1 MIKIVIMSTKFK
13 PLLLLLIVFLL
24 IPACSDGETSSPN
37 LVEISSEDDDEEE
50 SEDEEFENNEEEA
63 EDEEREF
70 EYIAPVLPV
79 LPDPPIS
86 SSEWNQVNG
95 PFGGTITSI
104 FKSPD
109 GYWVTTT
116 DNSGLSDS
124 NLYLVDNKEFTWE
137 LKKTISGNMGGV
149 VVDASN
155 SNQIAFY
162 TEATSNSDSGVF
174 ISKDGGETWDETE
187 VGGGQ
192 YSAIAIGS
200 QNTSTLYVAGR
211 YFPNGEDCEDEEGE
225 DDCTPEKNSAIFISN
240 DFGTSWIKSSSIPKG
255 VFQEI
260 ELEEGQEL
268 EEEDIDKVR
277 VLYVSPSDDDLI
289 FVGTSNLL
297 VKSGDRGSS
306 WKTLSNTFH
315 RSDIKGLAIHP
326 NNPNIIYVRIGL
338 YTFSDCSDV
347 DNDDPDYE
355 ESVSKYCPGIYKST
369 DGGESWKLLDEVTGD
384 PSEGGVYIN
393 EYNDSEIYSVFGR
406 ETFVSKDAGMS
417 SDVFLDTKEH
427 PIIPDVGVEII
438 TFGESEA
445 EVFMAGLQGVYRTY
459 DNGRTW
465 IETNTGFV
473 GSEVVDIVTA
483 LDGTMYATTYNLGI
497 FKSIDGGKNWGF
509 ASFGI
514 KNWYGMQL
522 ATHPENPDT
531 IFTTTNGGV
540 YKSTN
545 AGESWKLIGGSDL
558 CDDED
563 VGGNCHYHGII
574 VEKEA
579 PFKVLVGSGG
589 DQYAKEGVGL
599 TGSENSG
606 DTWKASDNG
615 FVRDVHV
622 SKLIIDPNNN
632 NIFYA
637 TTQGATEYT
646 DKVGDGAGVFKS
658 TDRGNNWTQINNGLD
673 SLETNVLIVDPND
686 SETLYLGTDDDG
698 VYKSINGGDSW
709 KKLNVSSLSKSFGV
723 GDIVVDP
730 QNSDNIYIGT
740 VDYFRLS
747 ENRGVL
753 GDFGI
758 YKSTD
763 GGTTWEEFNSGL
775 KHLGVFSLEISE
787 ENRILY
793 AGTRA
798 GGVYW
803 ISLDD

>member
-1 MIKIVIMSTKFK
+1 MIKISNK
-13 PLLLLLIVFLL
+13 LIVLLMLFL
-24 IPACSDGETSSPN
+24 IISACSSNDSSSPT
-37 LVEISSEDDDEEE
+37 LVEVSSDEESVDYEEGNDDKEEDNDEEE
-50 SEDEEFENNEEEA
+50 NDNEITEFIPPE
-63 EDEEREF
+63 
-70 EYIAPVLPV
+70 LPD
-79 LPDPPIS
+79 LPDPALS
-86 SSEWNQVNG
+86 SSKWNQVNG

-104 FKSPD
+104 FKSSD

-124 NLYLVDNKEFTWE
+124 NLYLVDSKKFIWE

-192 YSAIAIGS
+192 YSAIAIGT

-240 DFGTSWIKSSSIPKG
+240 DFGASWTKSSSIPKG
-255 VFQEI
+255 VFKEI

-268 EEEDIDKVR
+268 EKEDIDKIT
-277 VLYVSPSDDDLI
+277 VLYVSPSDDNHL

-297 VKSGDRGSS
+297 LKSNDRGLS
-306 WKTLSNTFH
+306 WESLSDTFH

-369 DGGESWKLLDEVTGD
+369 DGGKKWKLLEEVTGD

-393 EYNDSEIYSVFGR
+393 EYDDSEIYSVFGR

-417 SDVFLDTKEH
+417 SDIFLDTKEH

-459 DNGRTW
+459 DNGKTW

-473 GSEVVDIVTA
+473 GSEVVDLATA

-497 FKSIDGGKNWGF
+497 FKSIDGGKNWVF

-545 AGESWKLIGGSDL
+545 AGGSWKLIGGSEL

-563 VGGNCHYHGII
+563 VGGGNCHYHGII
-574 VEKEA
+574 IEKEA

-599 TGSENSG
+599 TGSEDSGESWRNS
-606 DTWKASDNG
+606 DDG

-632 NIFYA
+632 NVFYA
-637 TTQGATEYT
+637 TTQGETEYT

-658 TDRGNNWTQINNGLD
+658 TDRGNNWSQINNGLN
-673 SLETNVLIVDPND
+673 SLETNVLVVDPND
-686 SETLYLGTDDDG
+686 SEILYLGTDDDG
-698 VYKSINGGDSW
+698 VYKSTDGGETW
-709 KKLNVSSLSKSFGV
+709 KKLNVSSVPKSFGV
-723 GDIVVDP
+723 GDIIVDP
-730 QNSDNIYIGT
+730 QNSNNIYIGT

-747 ENRGVL
+747 ESRGVL

-775 KHLGVFSLEISE
+775 KHLGVFSLELSE

-803 ISLDD
+803 ISLDG

>member
-1 MIKIVIMSTKFK
+1 MIENSKKLIVFILF
-13 PLLLLLIVFLL
+13 LLIVS
-24 IPACSDGETSSPN
+24 ACSSDDSSGPT
-37 LVEISSEDDDEEE
+37 LVEISSDEDVDYEEEDIDEEE
-50 SEDEEFENNEEEA
+50 DGNEEEN
-63 EDEEREF
+63 DDMDITEF
-70 EYIAPVLPV
+70 IPPELPD
-79 LPDPPIS
+79 LPDPVLS
-86 SSEWNQVNG
+86 SSKWNQVNG

-104 FKSPD
+104 FKSSD

-124 NLYLVDNKEFTWE
+124 NLYLVNSKTFTWE

-149 VVDASN
+149 VVNASN

-174 ISKDGGETWDETE
+174 VSKDGGKTWDETE
-187 VGGGQ
+187 IDGSQ

-255 VFQEI
+255 VFKEI

-268 EEEDIDKVR
+268 EEEDIDKVT
-277 VLYVSPSDDDLI
+277 VLYVSPSDDDQI

-297 VKSGDRGSS
+297 LKSNDRGSS
-306 WKTLSNTFH
+306 WESLSETFH

-326 NNPNIIYVRIGL
+326 NNPNIIYARIGL

-347 DNDDPDYE
+347 DNDDADYE

-369 DGGESWKLLDEVTGD
+369 DGGESWKLLEEVTGD

-406 ETFVSKDAGMS
+406 ETFVSKDGGIS

-438 TFGESEA
+438 TFGESES

-459 DNGRTW
+459 DNGKTW
-465 IETNTGFV
+465 IESNTGFV
-473 GSEVVDIVTA
+473 GSEVVDLVSS

-497 FKSIDGGKNWGF
+497 FKSTDGGKNWVF

-522 ATHPENPDT
+522 ATHPEDADT
-531 IFTTTNGGV
+531 LFTTTNGGV

-545 AGESWKLIGGSDL
+545 AGESWELVGGSDL

-563 VGGNCHYHGII
+563 AGGNCHYHGIV
-574 VEKEA
+574 VEREA

-599 TGSENSG
+599 TGSENNGES
-606 DTWKASDNG
+606 WRNSDDG

-622 SKLIIDPNNN
+622 SKLVIDPNNN
-632 NIFYA
+632 NVFYA
-637 TTQGATEYT
+637 TTQGETEYT

-658 TDRGNNWTQINNGLD
+658 TDRGNNWTQINNGLN
-673 SLETNVLIVDPND
+673 SLETNVLAVDPND
-686 SETLYLGTDDDG
+686 SDILYLGTDDDG
-698 VYKSINGGDSW
+698 IYKSINGGENW
-709 KKLNVSSLSKSFGV
+709 KKLIPTASFGV
-723 GDIVVDP
+723 GDIIVDP
-730 QNSDNIYIGT
+730 QNSDNVYMGT

-747 ENRGVL
+747 ESRGVL
-753 GDFGI
+753 GDFGV

-775 KHLGVFSLEISE
+775 NHLGVFSLELSE

-803 ISLDD
+803 INLDD

>member
-1 MIKIVIMSTKFK
+1 MIKNSNKLI
-13 PLLLLLIVFLL
+13 LLILFFL
-24 IPACSDGETSSPN
+24 IVSACSSNDSSGPE
-37 LVEISSEDDDEEE
+37 LIEISSDEEG
-50 SEDEEFENNEEEA
+50 EEENDNEEGEEENDNEEGEEENDNEEA
-63 EDEEREF
+63 LNFIPPE
-70 EYIAPVLPV
+70 LPD
-79 LPDPPIS
+79 LPDPALS
-86 SSEWNQVNG
+86 SSRWNQVNG

-104 FKSPD
+104 FKSSD

-149 VVDASN
+149 VVDVSN

-192 YSAIAIGS
+192 YSAIAIGT

-211 YFPNGEDCEDEEGE
+211 IFPNGEDCEDEEGE

-255 VFQEI
+255 IFEEI
-260 ELEEGQEL
+260 ELEEGREL
-268 EEEDIDKVR
+268 EEEDIDKVT
-277 VLYVSPSDDDLI
+277 VLYVSPSDDDHI

-297 VKSGDRGSS
+297 LKSTDRGETWRS
-306 WKTLSNTFH
+306 LSDTFH

-326 NNPNIIYVRIGL
+326 NNPDIIYARIGI

-355 ESVSKYCPGIYKST
+355 ESVSKYCPGVYKST
-369 DGGESWKLLDEVTGD
+369 DGGENWKLLEEATGD

-393 EYNDSEIYSVFGR
+393 EYNDSEIYSVFSR
-406 ETFVSKDAGMS
+406 ETFVSKDAGLS
-417 SDVFLDTKEH
+417 SDEFLNTKEH

-438 TFGESEA
+438 TFGESES

-459 DNGRTW
+459 DNGQTW

-514 KNWYGMQL
+514 KSWYGMQL
-522 ATHPENPDT
+522 ATHPEDADT
-531 IFTTTNGGV
+531 VFTTTSGGV

-545 AGESWKLIGGSDL
+545 AGESWRVIGGSDL
-558 CDDED
+558 CDDEEA
-563 VGGNCHYHGII
+563 GGNCHYHGII
-574 VEKEA
+574 IEKEA

-589 DQYAKEGVGL
+589 DQYSKEDVGL
-599 TGSENSG
+599 TGSEDNGES
-606 DTWKASDNG
+606 WRKSDDG

-632 NIFYA
+632 NVFYA

-658 TDRGNNWTQINNGLD
+658 NDRGNSWTQINNGLD
-673 SLETNVLIVDPND
+673 SLETNILTVDPND

-698 VYKSINGGDSW
+698 VYKSTDGGESW
-709 KKLNVSSLSKSFGV
+709 KKLNVSSIPKSFGV
-723 GDIVVDP
+723 GDIIVDP
-730 QNSDNIYIGT
+730 QNSNNIYIGT

-747 ENRGVL
+747 ESRGVL
-753 GDFGI
+753 GDFGV

-763 GGTTWEEFNSGL
+763 GGATWEEFNVGL
-775 KHLGVFSLEISE
+775 NHLGVFSLELSE

-803 ISLDD
+803 ISLDN

>member
-1 MIKIVIMSTKFK
+1 MIENSKK
-13 PLLLLLIVFLL
+13 LIVFILFLL
-24 IPACSDGETSSPN
+24 ILSGCSSDDSSGPT
-37 LVEISSEDDDEEE
+37 LVEISSDEEDVDYEEEDGDEEE
-50 SEDEEFENNEEEA
+50 DSNEEEN
-63 EDEEREF
+63 DDMDITEF
-70 EYIAPVLPV
+70 IPPELPD
-79 LPDPPIS
+79 LPDPVLS
-86 SSEWNQVNG
+86 SSKWNQVNG

-104 FKSPD
+104 FKSSD

-124 NLYLVDNKEFTWE
+124 NLYLVDSKTFVWE

-149 VVDASN
+149 VVNASN

-174 ISKDGGETWDETE
+174 VSKDGGKTWDEAKID
-187 VGGGQ
+187 GSQ
-192 YSAIAIGS
+192 YSAITIGS

-211 YFPNGEDCEDEEGE
+211 HFPNGEDCEDEEDE

-255 VFQEI
+255 VFKEI

-268 EEEDIDKVR
+268 EEEDIDKVT
-277 VLYVSPSDDDLI
+277 VLYVSPSDDDQI

-297 VKSGDRGSS
+297 LKSNDRGSS
-306 WKTLSNTFH
+306 WESLSDTFH

-326 NNPNIIYVRIGL
+326 NNPNIIYARIGL

-347 DNDDPDYE
+347 DNDDADYE

-369 DGGESWKLLDEVTGD
+369 DGGESWKLLEEVTGD

-406 ETFVSKDAGMS
+406 ETFVSKDGGIS

-438 TFGESEA
+438 TFGESES

-459 DNGRTW
+459 DNGKTW
-465 IETNTGFV
+465 IESNTGFV
-473 GSEVVDIVTA
+473 GSEVVDLVTS

-497 FKSIDGGKNWGF
+497 FKSTDGGKNWVF

-522 ATHPENPDT
+522 ATHPEDADT
-531 IFTTTNGGV
+531 LFTTTNGGV

-545 AGESWKLIGGSDL
+545 AGKSWELIGGSDL

-563 VGGNCHYHGII
+563 AGGNCHYHGIV

-599 TGSENSG
+599 TGSEDNGESWRNS
-606 DTWKASDNG
+606 DDG

-622 SKLIIDPNNN
+622 SKLVIDPNNN
-632 NIFYA
+632 NVFYA
-637 TTQGATEYT
+637 TTQGETEYT

-658 TDRGNNWTQINNGLD
+658 TDRGNNWTQINNGLN
-673 SLETNVLIVDPND
+673 SLETNVLAVDPND
-686 SETLYLGTDDDG
+686 SDVLYLGTDDDG
-698 VYKSINGGDSW
+698 IYKSINGGENW
-709 KKLNVSSLSKSFGV
+709 EKLIPTASFGV
-723 GDIVVDP
+723 GDIIVDP
-730 QNSDNIYIGT
+730 QNSNNVYMGT

-747 ENRGVL
+747 ESRGVL
-753 GDFGI
+753 GDFGV

-775 KHLGVFSLEISE
+775 NHLGVFSLELSE

-803 ISLDD
+803 INLDG

>member
-1 MIKIVIMSTKFK
+1 MIENSKK
-13 PLLLLLIVFLL
+13 LIVFILFLL
-24 IPACSDGETSSPN
+24 ILSGCSSDDSSGPT
-37 LVEISSEDDDEEE
+37 LVEISSDEEDVDYEEEDGDEEE
-50 SEDEEFENNEEEA
+50 DSDEEEN
-63 EDEEREF
+63 DDMDITEF
-70 EYIAPVLPV
+70 IPPELPD
-79 LPDPPIS
+79 LPDPVLS
-86 SSEWNQVNG
+86 SSKWNQVNG

-104 FKSPD
+104 FKSSD

-124 NLYLVDNKEFTWE
+124 NLYLVDSKTFVWE

-149 VVDASN
+149 VVNASN

-174 ISKDGGETWDETE
+174 VSKDGGKTWDEAKID
-187 VGGGQ
+187 GSQ
-192 YSAIAIGS
+192 YSAITIGS

-211 YFPNGEDCEDEEGE
+211 HFPNGEDCEDEEDE

-240 DFGTSWIKSSSIPKG
+240 DFGTSWIKSSPIPKG
-255 VFQEI
+255 VFKEI

-268 EEEDIDKVR
+268 EEEDIDKVT
-277 VLYVSPSDDDLI
+277 VLYVSPSDDDQI

-297 VKSGDRGSS
+297 LKSNDRGSS
-306 WKTLSNTFH
+306 WESLSDTFH

-326 NNPNIIYVRIGL
+326 NNPNIIYARIGL

-347 DNDDPDYE
+347 DNDDADYE

-369 DGGESWKLLDEVTGD
+369 DGGESWKLLEEVTGD

-406 ETFVSKDAGMS
+406 ETFVSKDGGIS

-438 TFGESEA
+438 TFGESES

-459 DNGRTW
+459 DNGKTW
-465 IETNTGFV
+465 IESNTGFV
-473 GSEVVDIVTA
+473 GSEVVDLVTS

-497 FKSIDGGKNWGF
+497 FKSTDGGKNWVF

-522 ATHPENPDT
+522 ATHPEDADT
-531 IFTTTNGGV
+531 LFTTTNGGV

-545 AGESWKLIGGSDL
+545 AGKSWELIGGSDL

-563 VGGNCHYHGII
+563 AGGNCHYHGIV

-599 TGSENSG
+599 TGSEDNGESWRNS
-606 DTWKASDNG
+606 DDG

-622 SKLIIDPNNN
+622 SKLVIDPNNN
-632 NIFYA
+632 NVFYA
-637 TTQGATEYT
+637 TTQGETEYT

-658 TDRGNNWTQINNGLD
+658 TDRGNNWTQINNGLN
-673 SLETNVLIVDPND
+673 SLETNVLAVDPND
-686 SETLYLGTDDDG
+686 SDVLYLGTDDDG
-698 VYKSINGGDSW
+698 IYKSINGGENW
-709 KKLNVSSLSKSFGV
+709 KKLIPTASFGV
-723 GDIVVDP
+723 GDIIVDP
-730 QNSDNIYIGT
+730 QNSNNVYMGT

-747 ENRGVL
+747 ESRGVL
-753 GDFGI
+753 GDFGV

-775 KHLGVFSLEISE
+775 NHLGVFSLELSE

-803 ISLDD
+803 INLDG

>member
-1 MIKIVIMSTKFK
+1 MIENSKK
-13 PLLLLLIVFLL
+13 LIVFILFLL
-24 IPACSDGETSSPN
+24 ILSGCSNDDSSGPT
-37 LVEISSEDDDEEE
+37 LVEISSDEEDVDYEEEDVDYEEEDSDEEE
-50 SEDEEFENNEEEA
+50 NDDMDITEFIPPE
-63 EDEEREF
+63 
-70 EYIAPVLPV
+70 LPD
-79 LPDPPIS
+79 LPDPVLS
-86 SSEWNQVNG
+86 SSKWNQVNG

-104 FKSPD
+104 FKSSD

-124 NLYLVDNKEFTWE
+124 NLYLVDSKTFVWE

-149 VVDASN
+149 VVNASN

-174 ISKDGGETWDETE
+174 VSEDGGKTWDEAKID
-187 VGGGQ
+187 GSQ
-192 YSAIAIGS
+192 YSAITIGS

-211 YFPNGEDCEDEEGE
+211 HFPYGEDCEDEEDE

-255 VFQEI
+255 VFKEI

-268 EEEDIDKVR
+268 EEEDIDKVT
-277 VLYVSPSDDDLI
+277 VLYVSPSDDDQI

-297 VKSGDRGSS
+297 LKSNDRGSS
-306 WKTLSNTFH
+306 WESLSDTFH

-326 NNPNIIYVRIGL
+326 NNPNIIYARIGL

-347 DNDDPDYE
+347 DNDDADYE

-369 DGGESWKLLDEVTGD
+369 DGGESWKLLEEVTGD

-406 ETFVSKDAGMS
+406 ETFVSKDGGIS

-438 TFGESEA
+438 TFGESES

-459 DNGRTW
+459 DNGKTW
-465 IETNTGFV
+465 IESNTGFV
-473 GSEVVDIVTA
+473 GSEVVDLVTS

-497 FKSIDGGKNWGF
+497 FKSTDGGKNWVF

-522 ATHPENPDT
+522 ATHPEDADT
-531 IFTTTNGGV
+531 LFTTTNGGV

-545 AGESWKLIGGSDL
+545 AGKSWELIGGSDL

-563 VGGNCHYHGII
+563 AGGNCHYHGIV

-599 TGSENSG
+599 TGSEDNGESWRNS
-606 DTWKASDNG
+606 DDG

-622 SKLIIDPNNN
+622 SKLVIDPNNN
-632 NIFYA
+632 NVFYA
-637 TTQGATEYT
+637 TTQGETEYT

-658 TDRGNNWTQINNGLD
+658 TDRGNNWTQINNGLN
-673 SLETNVLIVDPND
+673 SLETNVLAVDPND
-686 SETLYLGTDDDG
+686 SDVLYLGTDDDG
-698 VYKSINGGDSW
+698 IYKSINGGENW
-709 KKLNVSSLSKSFGV
+709 KKLIPTASFGV
-723 GDIVVDP
+723 GDIIVDP
-730 QNSDNIYIGT
+730 QNSNNVYMGT

-747 ENRGVL
+747 ESRGVL
-753 GDFGI
+753 GDFGV

-775 KHLGVFSLEISE
+775 NHLGIFSLELSA

-803 ISLDD
+803 INLDG

>member
-1 MIKIVIMSTKFK
+1 MIENSKK
-13 PLLLLLIVFLL
+13 LIVFILFLL
-24 IPACSDGETSSPN
+24 ILSGCSSDDSSGPT
-37 LVEISSEDDDEEE
+37 LVEISSDEEDVDYEEEDGDEEE
-50 SEDEEFENNEEEA
+50 DSDEEEN
-63 EDEEREF
+63 DDMDITEF
-70 EYIAPVLPV
+70 IPPELPD
-79 LPDPPIS
+79 LPDPPLS
-86 SSEWNQVNG
+86 STKWNQVNG

-104 FKSPD
+104 FKSSD

-124 NLYLVDNKEFTWE
+124 NLYLVDSKTFVWE

-149 VVDASN
+149 VVNASN

-174 ISKDGGETWDETE
+174 VSKDGGKTWDEAKID
-187 VGGGQ
+187 GSQ
-192 YSAIAIGS
+192 YSAITIGS

-211 YFPNGEDCEDEEGE
+211 HFPNGEDCENEEDE

-255 VFQEI
+255 VFKEI

-268 EEEDIDKVR
+268 EEEDIDKVT
-277 VLYVSPSDDDLI
+277 VLYVSPSDDDQI

-297 VKSGDRGSS
+297 LKSNDRGSS
-306 WKTLSNTFH
+306 WESLSDTFH

-326 NNPNIIYVRIGL
+326 NNPNIIYARIGL

-369 DGGESWKLLDEVTGD
+369 DGGESWKLLEEVTGD

-406 ETFVSKDAGMS
+406 ETFVSKDGGIS

-438 TFGESEA
+438 TFGESES

-459 DNGRTW
+459 DNGKTW

-473 GSEVVDIVTA
+473 GSEVVDLATA

-497 FKSIDGGKNWGF
+497 FKSTDGGKNWVF

-522 ATHPENPDT
+522 ATHPEDADT
-531 IFTTTNGGV
+531 LFTTTNGGV

-545 AGESWKLIGGSDL
+545 AGKSWELIGGSDL

-563 VGGNCHYHGII
+563 AGGNCHYHGIV

-599 TGSENSG
+599 TGSEDNGESWRNS
-606 DTWKASDNG
+606 DDG

-622 SKLIIDPNNN
+622 SKLIIDPNNSN
-632 NIFYA
+632 VFYA
-637 TTQGATEYT
+637 TTQGETEYT

-658 TDRGNNWTQINNGLD
+658 TDRGNNWTRINNGLN
-673 SLETNVLIVDPND
+673 SLETNVLAVDPND
-686 SETLYLGTDDDG
+686 SDVLYLGTDDDG
-698 VYKSINGGDSW
+698 IYKSINGGENW
-709 KKLNVSSLSKSFGV
+709 KKLIPTASFGV
-723 GDIVVDP
+723 GDIIVDP
-730 QNSDNIYIGT
+730 QNSNNVYMGT

-747 ENRGVL
+747 ESRGVL
-753 GDFGI
+753 GDFGV

-775 KHLGVFSLEISE
+775 NHLGVFSLELSE

-803 ISLDD
+803 INLDG

>member
-1 MIKIVIMSTKFK
+1 MIENSKKLIVFILF
-13 PLLLLLIVFLL
+13 LLIVS
-24 IPACSDGETSSPN
+24 ACSSDDSSGPT
-37 LVEISSEDDDEEE
+37 LVEISSDEEDVDYEEEDSDEEE
-50 SEDEEFENNEEEA
+50 DNDEEEN
-63 EDEEREF
+63 DDIDITEF
-70 EYIAPVLPV
+70 IPPELPD
-79 LPDPPIS
+79 LPDPVLS
-86 SSEWNQVNG
+86 STKWNQVNG

-104 FKSPD
+104 FKSSD

-124 NLYLVDNKEFTWE
+124 NLYLVDSKTFVWE

-149 VVDASN
+149 VVNASN

-174 ISKDGGETWDETE
+174 VSKDGGKTWDEAKID
-187 VGGGQ
+187 GSQ

-211 YFPNGEDCEDEEGE
+211 HFPYGEDCEDEEDE

-255 VFQEI
+255 VFKEI

-268 EEEDIDKVR
+268 EEEDIDKVT
-277 VLYVSPSDDDLI
+277 VLYVSPSDDDQI

-297 VKSGDRGSS
+297 LKSNDRGSS
-306 WKTLSNTFH
+306 WESLSDTFH

-326 NNPNIIYVRIGL
+326 NNPNIIYARIGL

-347 DNDDPDYE
+347 DNDDADYE

-369 DGGESWKLLDEVTGD
+369 DGGESWKLLEEVTGD

-406 ETFVSKDAGMS
+406 ETFVSKDGGIS

-438 TFGESEA
+438 TFGESES

-459 DNGRTW
+459 DNGKTW
-465 IETNTGFV
+465 IESNTGFV
-473 GSEVVDIVTA
+473 GSEVVDLVTS

-497 FKSIDGGKNWGF
+497 FKSTDGGKNWVF

-522 ATHPENPDT
+522 ATHPEDADT
-531 IFTTTNGGV
+531 LFTTTNGGV

-545 AGESWKLIGGSDL
+545 AAESWELIGGSDL

-563 VGGNCHYHGII
+563 AGGNCHYHGIV

-599 TGSENSG
+599 TGSEDNGESWRNS
-606 DTWKASDNG
+606 DDG

-622 SKLIIDPNNN
+622 SKLVIDPNNN
-632 NIFYA
+632 NVFYA
-637 TTQGATEYT
+637 TTQGETEYT

-658 TDRGNNWTQINNGLD
+658 TDRGNNWTQINNGLN
-673 SLETNVLIVDPND
+673 SLETNVLAVDPND
-686 SETLYLGTDDDG
+686 SDVLYLGTDDDG
-698 VYKSINGGDSW
+698 IYKSINGGENW
-709 KKLNVSSLSKSFGV
+709 KKLIPTASFGV
-723 GDIVVDP
+723 GDIIVDP
-730 QNSDNIYIGT
+730 QNSNNVYMGT

-747 ENRGVL
+747 ESRGVL
-753 GDFGI
+753 GDFGV

-775 KHLGVFSLEISE
+775 NHLGVFSLELSE

-803 ISLDD
+803 INLDG

>member
-1 MIKIVIMSTKFK
+1 MIENSKK
-13 PLLLLLIVFLL
+13 LIVFILFLL
-24 IPACSDGETSSPN
+24 TISACSGDDSSGPS
-37 LVEISSEDDDEEE
+37 LVEISSDTEDVDYEEEDGDDQEDSDEEE
-50 SEDEEFENNEEEA
+50 NNDIDITEFIPPE
-63 EDEEREF
+63 
-70 EYIAPVLPV
+70 LPD
-79 LPDPPIS
+79 LPDPVLS
-86 SSEWNQVNG
+86 SSKWNQVNG

-104 FKSPD
+104 FKSSD

-124 NLYLVDNKEFTWE
+124 NLYLVNSKTFIWE

-149 VVDASN
+149 VVNASN

-174 ISKDGGETWDETE
+174 VSKDGGKTWDEAKID
-187 VGGGQ
+187 GSQ
-192 YSAIAIGS
+192 YSAITIGS

-211 YFPNGEDCEDEEGE
+211 HFPNGEDCEDEEDE

-255 VFQEI
+255 VFKEI

-268 EEEDIDKVR
+268 EEEDIDKVT
-277 VLYVSPSDDDLI
+277 VLYVSPSDDDQI

-297 VKSGDRGSS
+297 LKSNDRGSS
-306 WKTLSNTFH
+306 WESLSDTFH

-326 NNPNIIYVRIGL
+326 NNPNIIYARIGL

-347 DNDDPDYE
+347 DNDDADYE

-369 DGGESWKLLDEVTGD
+369 DGGESWKLLEEVTGD

-406 ETFVSKDAGMS
+406 ETFVSKDGGIS

-438 TFGESEA
+438 TFGESES

-459 DNGRTW
+459 DNGKTW
-465 IETNTGFV
+465 IESNTGFV
-473 GSEVVDIVTA
+473 GSEVVDLVTS

-497 FKSIDGGKNWGF
+497 FKSTDGGKNWVF

-522 ATHPENPDT
+522 ATHPEDADT
-531 IFTTTNGGV
+531 LFTTTNGGV

-545 AGESWKLIGGSDL
+545 AGKSWELIGGSDL

-563 VGGNCHYHGII
+563 AGGNCHYHGIV

-599 TGSENSG
+599 TGSE
-606 DTWKASDNG
+606 DNG
-615 FVRDVHV
+615 ESWRNSDDGFIRDVHV
-622 SKLIIDPNNN
+622 SKLVIDPNNN
-632 NIFYA
+632 NVFYA
-637 TTQGATEYT
+637 TTQGETEYT

-658 TDRGNNWTQINNGLD
+658 TDRGNNWTQINNGLN
-673 SLETNVLIVDPND
+673 SLETNVLAVDPND
-686 SETLYLGTDDDG
+686 SDVLYLGTDDDG
-698 VYKSINGGDSW
+698 IYKSINGGENW
-709 KKLNVSSLSKSFGV
+709 KKLIPTASFGV
-723 GDIVVDP
+723 GDIIVDP
-730 QNSDNIYIGT
+730 QDSNNVYMGT

-747 ENRGVL
+747 ESRGVL
-753 GDFGI
+753 GDFGV

-775 KHLGVFSLEISE
+775 NHLGVFSLELSE

-803 ISLDD
+803 INLDG

>member
-1 MIKIVIMSTKFK
+1 MIENSKK
-13 PLLLLLIVFLL
+13 LIVFILFLL
-24 IPACSDGETSSPN
+24 TISACSGDDSSGPS
-37 LVEISSEDDDEEE
+37 LVEISSDTEDVDYEEEDGDDQEDSDEEE
-50 SEDEEFENNEEEA
+50 NNDIDITEFIPPE
-63 EDEEREF
+63 
-70 EYIAPVLPV
+70 LPD
-79 LPDPPIS
+79 LPDPVLS
-86 SSEWNQVNG
+86 SSKWNQVNG

-104 FKSPD
+104 FKSSD

-124 NLYLVDNKEFTWE
+124 NLYLVDSKTFVWE

-149 VVDASN
+149 VVNASN

-174 ISKDGGETWDETE
+174 VSKDGGKTWDEAKID
-187 VGGGQ
+187 GSQ
-192 YSAIAIGS
+192 YSAITIGS

-211 YFPNGEDCEDEEGE
+211 HFPNGEDCEDEEDE

-255 VFQEI
+255 VFKEI

-268 EEEDIDKVR
+268 EEEDIDKVT
-277 VLYVSPSDDDLI
+277 VLYVSPSDDDQI

-297 VKSGDRGSS
+297 LKSNDRGSS
-306 WKTLSNTFH
+306 WESLSDTFH

-326 NNPNIIYVRIGL
+326 NNPNIIYARIGL

-347 DNDDPDYE
+347 DNDDADYE

-369 DGGESWKLLDEVTGD
+369 DGGESWKLLEEVTGD

-406 ETFVSKDAGMS
+406 ETFVSKDGGIS

-438 TFGESEA
+438 TFGESES
-445 EVFMAGLQGVYRTY
+445 EVFMAGLQGIYRTY
-459 DNGRTW
+459 DNGKTW
-465 IETNTGFV
+465 IESNTGFV
-473 GSEVVDIVTA
+473 GSEVVDLVTS

-497 FKSIDGGKNWGF
+497 FKSTDGGKNWVF

-522 ATHPENPDT
+522 ATHPEDADT
-531 IFTTTNGGV
+531 LFTTTNGGV

-545 AGESWKLIGGSDL
+545 AAESWELIGGSDL

-563 VGGNCHYHGII
+563 AGGNCHYHGIV

-599 TGSENSG
+599 TGSEDNGESWRNS
-606 DTWKASDNG
+606 DDG

-622 SKLIIDPNNN
+622 SKLVIDPNNN
-632 NIFYA
+632 NVFYA
-637 TTQGATEYT
+637 TTQGETEYT

-658 TDRGNNWTQINNGLD
+658 TDRGNNWTRINNGLN
-673 SLETNVLIVDPND
+673 SLETNVLAVDPND
-686 SETLYLGTDDDG
+686 SDVLYLGTDDDG
-698 VYKSINGGDSW
+698 IYKSINGGENW
-709 KKLNVSSLSKSFGV
+709 KKLIPTASFGV
-723 GDIVVDP
+723 GDIIVDP
-730 QNSDNIYIGT
+730 QNSNNVYMGT

-747 ENRGVL
+747 ESRGVL
-753 GDFGI
+753 GDFGV

-775 KHLGVFSLEISE
+775 NHLGVFSLELSE

-803 ISLDD
+803 INLDG

>member
-1 MIKIVIMSTKFK
+1 MIENSKK
-13 PLLLLLIVFLL
+13 LIVFILFLL
-24 IPACSDGETSSPN
+24 ILSACSSDDSSGPT
-37 LVEISSEDDDEEE
+37 LVEISSDEEDVDYEEEDGNEEEDSDEEE
-50 SEDEEFENNEEEA
+50 NDDMDITEFIPPE
-63 EDEEREF
+63 
-70 EYIAPVLPV
+70 LPD
-79 LPDPPIS
+79 LPDPVLS
-86 SSEWNQVNG
+86 SSKWNQVNG

-104 FKSPD
+104 FKSSD

-124 NLYLVDNKEFTWE
+124 NLYLVDSKTFVWE

-149 VVDASN
+149 VVNASN

-174 ISKDGGETWDETE
+174 VSKDGGKTWDEAKID
-187 VGGGQ
+187 GSQ
-192 YSAIAIGS
+192 YSAITIGS

-211 YFPNGEDCEDEEGE
+211 HFPNGEDCEDEEDE

-255 VFQEI
+255 VFKEI

-268 EEEDIDKVR
+268 EEEDIDKVT
-277 VLYVSPSDDDLI
+277 VLYVSPSDDDQI

-297 VKSGDRGSS
+297 LKSNDRGSS
-306 WKTLSNTFH
+306 WESLSDTFH

-326 NNPNIIYVRIGL
+326 NNPNIIYARIGL

-347 DNDDPDYE
+347 DNDDADYE

-369 DGGESWKLLDEVTGD
+369 DGGESWKLLEEVTGD

-406 ETFVSKDAGMS
+406 ETFVSKDGGIS
-417 SDVFLDTKEH
+417 SDVFLDTKKH

-438 TFGESEA
+438 TFGESES

-459 DNGRTW
+459 DNGKTW
-465 IETNTGFV
+465 IESNTGFV
-473 GSEVVDIVTA
+473 GSEVVDLVTS

-497 FKSIDGGKNWGF
+497 FKSTDGGKNWVF

-522 ATHPENPDT
+522 ATHPEDADT
-531 IFTTTNGGV
+531 LFTTTNGGV

-545 AGESWKLIGGSDL
+545 AGESWELIGGSDL

-563 VGGNCHYHGII
+563 AGGNCHYHGIV

-599 TGSENSG
+599 TGSEDNGESWRNS
-606 DTWKASDNG
+606 DDG

-622 SKLIIDPNNN
+622 SKLVIDPNNN
-632 NIFYA
+632 NVFYA
-637 TTQGATEYT
+637 TTQGETEYT

-658 TDRGNNWTQINNGLD
+658 TDRGNNWTQINNGLN
-673 SLETNVLIVDPND
+673 SLETNVLAVDPND
-686 SETLYLGTDDDG
+686 SDVLYLGTDDDG
-698 VYKSINGGDSW
+698 IYKSINGGENW
-709 KKLNVSSLSKSFGV
+709 KKLIPTASFGV
-723 GDIVVDP
+723 GDIIVDP
-730 QNSDNIYIGT
+730 QNSNNVYMGT

-747 ENRGVL
+747 ESRGVL
-753 GDFGI
+753 GDFGV

-775 KHLGVFSLEISE
+775 NHLGVFSLELSE

-803 ISLDD
+803 INLDG

>member
-1 MIKIVIMSTKFK
+1 MIENSKK
-13 PLLLLLIVFLL
+13 LIVFILFLL
-24 IPACSDGETSSPN
+24 TISACSGDDSSGPS
-37 LVEISSEDDDEEE
+37 LVEISSDTEDVDYEEEDGDDQEDSDEEE
-50 SEDEEFENNEEEA
+50 NNDIDITEFIPPE
-63 EDEEREF
+63 
-70 EYIAPVLPV
+70 LPD
-79 LPDPPIS
+79 LPDPVLS
-86 SSEWNQVNG
+86 SSKWNQVNG

-104 FKSPD
+104 FKSSD

-124 NLYLVDNKEFTWE
+124 NLYLVNSKTFIWE

-149 VVDASN
+149 VVNASN

-174 ISKDGGETWDETE
+174 VSKDGGKTWDEAKID
-187 VGGGQ
+187 GSQ
-192 YSAIAIGS
+192 YSAITIGS

-211 YFPNGEDCEDEEGE
+211 HFPNGEDCENEEDE

-255 VFQEI
+255 VFKEI

-268 EEEDIDKVR
+268 EEEDIDKVT
-277 VLYVSPSDDDLI
+277 VLYVSPSDDDQI

-297 VKSGDRGSS
+297 LKSNDRGSS
-306 WKTLSNTFH
+306 WESLSDTFH

-326 NNPNIIYVRIGL
+326 NNPNIIYARIGL

-347 DNDDPDYE
+347 DNDDADYE

-369 DGGESWKLLDEVTGD
+369 DGGESWKLLEEVTGD

-406 ETFVSKDAGMS
+406 ETFVSKDGGIS

-438 TFGESEA
+438 TFGESES

-459 DNGRTW
+459 DNGKTW
-465 IETNTGFV
+465 IESNTGFV
-473 GSEVVDIVTA
+473 GSEVVDLVTS

-497 FKSIDGGKNWGF
+497 FKSTDGGKNWVF

-522 ATHPENPDT
+522 ATHPEDADT
-531 IFTTTNGGV
+531 LFTTTNGGV

-545 AGESWKLIGGSDL
+545 AGKSWELIGGSDL

-563 VGGNCHYHGII
+563 AGGNCHYHGIV

-599 TGSENSG
+599 TGSEDNGESWRNS
-606 DTWKASDNG
+606 DDG

-622 SKLIIDPNNN
+622 SKLVIDPNNN
-632 NIFYA
+632 NVFYA
-637 TTQGATEYT
+637 TTQGETEYT

-658 TDRGNNWTQINNGLD
+658 TDRGNNWTQINNGLN
-673 SLETNVLIVDPND
+673 SLETNVLAVDPNNSD
-686 SETLYLGTDDDG
+686 VLYLGTDDDG
-698 VYKSINGGDSW
+698 IYKSINGGENW
-709 KKLNVSSLSKSFGV
+709 KKLIPTASFGV
-723 GDIVVDP
+723 GDIIVDP
-730 QNSDNIYIGT
+730 QNSNNVYMGT

-747 ENRGVL
+747 ESRGVL
-753 GDFGI
+753 GDFGV

-775 KHLGVFSLEISE
+775 NHLGVFSLELSE

-803 ISLDD
+803 INLDG

>member
-1 MIKIVIMSTKFK
+1 MQKKNRYLT
-13 PLLLLLIVFLL
+13 LLVLLFLILS
-24 IPACSDGETSSPN
+24 ACSDDQGTGPS
-37 LVEISSEDDDEEE
+37 LIEISSDEDIKPDEDEDSDEDESSDEEE
-50 SEDEEFENNEEEA
+50 SEDEEG
-63 EDEEREF
+63 EF
-70 EYIAPVLPV
+70 EYIAPVLPD
-79 LPDPPIS
+79 LPDPPLS

-192 YSAIAIGS
+192 YSAIAIGT

-240 DFGTSWIKSSSIPKG
+240 DFGASWTKSSSVPKG
-255 VFQEI
+255 VFKEI

-268 EEEDIDKVR
+268 EEEDIDKVT
-277 VLYVSPSDDDLI
+277 VLYVSPSDDDHI

-297 VKSGDRGSS
+297 LKSNDRGLS
-306 WKTLSNTFH
+306 WESLSDTFH

-369 DGGESWKLLDEVTGD
+369 DGGESWKLLEEVTGD

-406 ETFVSKDAGMS
+406 ETFVSKDGGIS

-459 DNGRTW
+459 DNGKTW

-473 GSEVVDIVTA
+473 GSEVVDLATA

-497 FKSIDGGKNWGF
+497 FKSTDGGKNWVF

-522 ATHPENPDT
+522 ATHPEDPDT

-545 AGESWKLIGGSDL
+545 AGESWKLIGSSEL

-563 VGGNCHYHGII
+563 IGGNCHYHGIV

-599 TGSENSG
+599 TGSEDNGKSWRNS
-606 DTWKASDNG
+606 DDG

-622 SKLIIDPNNN
+622 SKLIIDPNNSN
-632 NIFYA
+632 VFYA

-658 TDRGNNWTQINNGLD
+658 TDRGDNWTQINNGLD
-673 SLETNVLIVDPND
+673 SLETNVLVVAPND

-698 VYKSINGGDSW
+698 VYKSTDGGESW
-709 KKLNVSSLSKSFGV
+709 KKLNVSSIPKSFGV
-723 GDIVVDP
+723 GDIIVDP
-730 QNSDNIYIGT
+730 QNSNNIYIGT

-747 ENRGVL
+747 ESRGVL
-753 GDFGI
+753 GDFGV
-758 YKSTD
+758 YKSSD
-763 GGTTWEEFNSGL
+763 GGTTWEEFNVAL
-775 KHLGVFSLEISE
+775 NHLGVFSLELSE

-803 ISLDD
+803 INLDD

>member
-1 MIKIVIMSTKFK
+1 MIENSKK
-13 PLLLLLIVFLL
+13 LIVFILFLL
-24 IPACSDGETSSPN
+24 ILSGCSSDDSSGPT
-37 LVEISSEDDDEEE
+37 LVEISSDEEDVDYEEEDGDEEE
-50 SEDEEFENNEEEA
+50 DSDEEEN
-63 EDEEREF
+63 DDMDITEF
-70 EYIAPVLPV
+70 IPPELPD
-79 LPDPPIS
+79 LPDPVLS
-86 SSEWNQVNG
+86 SSKWNQVNG

-104 FKSPD
+104 FKSSD

-124 NLYLVDNKEFTWE
+124 NLYLVDSKTFVWE

-149 VVDASN
+149 VVNASN

-174 ISKDGGETWDETE
+174 VSKDGGKTWDEAKID
-187 VGGGQ
+187 GSQ
-192 YSAIAIGS
+192 YSAITIGS

-211 YFPNGEDCEDEEGE
+211 HFPNGEDCEDEEDE

-240 DFGTSWIKSSSIPKG
+240 DFGASWTKSSSVPKG
-255 VFQEI
+255 VFKEI

-268 EEEDIDKVR
+268 EEEDMDKVT
-277 VLYVSPSDDDLI
+277 VLYVSPSDDDHI

-297 VKSGDRGSS
+297 LKSNDRGSS
-306 WKTLSNTFH
+306 WESLSDTFH

-369 DGGESWKLLDEVTGD
+369 DGGESWKLLEEVTGD

-393 EYNDSEIYSVFGR
+393 EYNDSEIYSVFSR
-406 ETFVSKDAGMS
+406 ETFVSKDAGLS
-417 SDVFLDTKEH
+417 SDMFLNTKEH

-438 TFGESEA
+438 TFGESES

-459 DNGRTW
+459 DNGKTW

-473 GSEVVDIVTA
+473 GSEVVDLATA

-497 FKSIDGGKNWGF
+497 FKSTDGGKNWVF

-522 ATHPENPDT
+522 ATHPEDADT
-531 IFTTTNGGV
+531 LFTTTNGGV

-545 AGESWKLIGGSDL
+545 AGKSWELIGGSDL

-563 VGGNCHYHGII
+563 AGGNCHYHGIV

-599 TGSENSG
+599 TGSEDNGESWRNS
-606 DTWKASDNG
+606 DDG

-622 SKLIIDPNNN
+622 SKLVIDPNNN
-632 NIFYA
+632 NVFYA
-637 TTQGATEYT
+637 TTQGETEYT

-658 TDRGNNWTQINNGLD
+658 TDRGNNWTQINNGLN
-673 SLETNVLIVDPND
+673 SLETNVLAVDPND
-686 SETLYLGTDDDG
+686 SDVLYLGTDDDG
-698 VYKSINGGDSW
+698 IYKSINGGENW
-709 KKLNVSSLSKSFGV
+709 KKLIPTASFGV
-723 GDIVVDP
+723 GDIIVDP
-730 QNSDNIYIGT
+730 QNSNNVYMGT

-747 ENRGVL
+747 ESRGVL
-753 GDFGI
+753 GDFGV

-775 KHLGVFSLEISE
+775 NHLGVFSLELSE

-803 ISLDD
+803 INLDG

>member
-1 MIKIVIMSTKFK
+1 MIENSKK
-13 PLLLLLIVFLL
+13 LIVFILFLL
-24 IPACSDGETSSPN
+24 TISACSGDDSSGPS
-37 LVEISSEDDDEEE
+37 LVEISSDTEDVDYEEEDGDDQEDSDEEE
-50 SEDEEFENNEEEA
+50 NNDIDITEFIPPE
-63 EDEEREF
+63 
-70 EYIAPVLPV
+70 LPD
-79 LPDPPIS
+79 LPDPVLS
-86 SSEWNQVNG
+86 SSKWNQVNG

-104 FKSPD
+104 FKSSD

-124 NLYLVDNKEFTWE
+124 NLYLVNSKTFIWE

-149 VVDASN
+149 VVNASN

-174 ISKDGGETWDETE
+174 VSKDGGKTWDEAKID
-187 VGGGQ
+187 GSQ

-211 YFPNGEDCEDEEGE
+211 HFPYGEDCEDEEDE

-255 VFQEI
+255 VFKEI

-268 EEEDIDKVR
+268 EEEDIDKVT
-277 VLYVSPSDDDLI
+277 VLYVSPSDDDQI

-297 VKSGDRGSS
+297 LKSNDRGSS
-306 WKTLSNTFH
+306 WESLSDTFH

-326 NNPNIIYVRIGL
+326 NNPNIIYARIGL

-369 DGGESWKLLDEVTGD
+369 DGGESWKLLEEVTGD

-406 ETFVSKDAGMS
+406 ETFVSEDGGIS

-438 TFGESEA
+438 TFGESES

-459 DNGRTW
+459 DNGKTW
-465 IETNTGFV
+465 IESNTGFV
-473 GSEVVDIVTA
+473 GSEVVDLVTS
-483 LDGTMYATTYNLGI
+483 LDGTIYATTYNLGI
-497 FKSIDGGKNWGF
+497 FKSTDGGKNWVF

-522 ATHPENPDT
+522 ATHPEDADT
-531 IFTTTNGGV
+531 LFTTTNGGV

-545 AGESWKLIGGSDL
+545 AGKSWELIGGSDL

-563 VGGNCHYHGII
+563 AGGNCHYHGIV

-599 TGSENSG
+599 TGSEDNGESWRNS
-606 DTWKASDNG
+606 DDG

-622 SKLIIDPNNN
+622 SKLVIDPNNN
-632 NIFYA
+632 NVFYA
-637 TTQGATEYT
+637 TTQGETEYT

-658 TDRGNNWTQINNGLD
+658 TDRGNNWTQINNGLN
-673 SLETNVLIVDPND
+673 SLETNVLAVDPND
-686 SETLYLGTDDDG
+686 SDVLYLGTDDDG
-698 VYKSINGGDSW
+698 IYKSINGGENW
-709 KKLNVSSLSKSFGV
+709 KKLIPTASFGV
-723 GDIVVDP
+723 GDIIVDP
-730 QNSDNIYIGT
+730 QNSNNVYMGT

-747 ENRGVL
+747 ESRGVL
-753 GDFGI
+753 GDFGV

-775 KHLGVFSLEISE
+775 NHLGVFSLELSE

-803 ISLDD
+803 INLDG

>member
-1 MIKIVIMSTKFK
+1 MIENSKK
-13 PLLLLLIVFLL
+13 LIVFILFLL
-24 IPACSDGETSSPN
+24 ILSGCSSDDSSGPT
-37 LVEISSEDDDEEE
+37 LVEISSDEEDVDYEEEHSDEEE
-50 SEDEEFENNEEEA
+50 DSDEEEN
-63 EDEEREF
+63 DDMDITEF
-70 EYIAPVLPV
+70 IPPELPD
-79 LPDPPIS
+79 LPDPVLS
-86 SSEWNQVNG
+86 SSKWNQVNG

-104 FKSPD
+104 FKSSD

-124 NLYLVDNKEFTWE
+124 NLYLVDSKTFVWE

-149 VVDASN
+149 VVNASN

-174 ISKDGGETWDETE
+174 VSKDGGKTWDEAKID
-187 VGGGQ
+187 GSQ
-192 YSAIAIGS
+192 YSAITIGS

-211 YFPNGEDCEDEEGE
+211 HFPNGEDCEDEEDE

-255 VFQEI
+255 VFKEI

-277 VLYVSPSDDDLI
+277 VLYVSPSDDDQI

-297 VKSGDRGSS
+297 LKSNDRGSS
-306 WKTLSNTFH
+306 WESLSDTFH

-326 NNPNIIYVRIGL
+326 NNPNIIYARIGL

-347 DNDDPDYE
+347 DNDDADYE

-369 DGGESWKLLDEVTGD
+369 DGGESWKLLEEVTGD

-406 ETFVSKDAGMS
+406 ETFVSKDGGIS

-438 TFGESEA
+438 TFGESES

-459 DNGRTW
+459 DNGKTW
-465 IETNTGFV
+465 IESNTGFV
-473 GSEVVDIVTA
+473 GSEVVDLVTS

-497 FKSIDGGKNWGF
+497 FKSTDGGKNWVF

-522 ATHPENPDT
+522 ATHPEDADT
-531 IFTTTNGGV
+531 LFTTTNGGV

-545 AGESWKLIGGSDL
+545 AGKSWELIGGSDL

-563 VGGNCHYHGII
+563 AGGNCHYHGIV

-599 TGSENSG
+599 TGSEDNGESWRNS
-606 DTWKASDNG
+606 DDG

-622 SKLIIDPNNN
+622 SKLVIDPNNN

-637 TTQGATEYT
+637 TTQGETEYT

-658 TDRGNNWTQINNGLD
+658 TDRGNNWTQINNGLN
-673 SLETNVLIVDPND
+673 SLETNVLAVDPND
-686 SETLYLGTDDDG
+686 SDVLYLGTDDDG
-698 VYKSINGGDSW
+698 IYKSINGGENW
-709 KKLNVSSLSKSFGV
+709 KKLIPTASFGV
-723 GDIVVDP
+723 GDIIVDP
-730 QNSDNIYIGT
+730 QNSNNVYMGT

-747 ENRGVL
+747 ESRGVL
-753 GDFGI
+753 GDFGV

-775 KHLGVFSLEISE
+775 NHLGVFSLELSE

-803 ISLDD
+803 INLDG

>member
-1 MIKIVIMSTKFK
+1 MIENSKK
-13 PLLLLLIVFLL
+13 LIIFILFLL
-24 IPACSDGETSSPN
+24 ILSACSSDDSSGPT
-37 LVEISSEDDDEEE
+37 LVEISSDEEDGDYEEEDGDEEE
-50 SEDEEFENNEEEA
+50 EGDEEEN
-63 EDEEREF
+63 DDMDVTEF
-70 EYIAPVLPV
+70 IPPELPD
-79 LPDPPIS
+79 LPDPVLS
-86 SSEWNQVNG
+86 SSKWNQVNG

-104 FKSPD
+104 FKSSD

-124 NLYLVDNKEFTWE
+124 NLYLVDSKTFTWE

-149 VVDASN
+149 VVNASN

-174 ISKDGGETWDETE
+174 VSKDGGKTWDEAKID
-187 VGGGQ
+187 GSQ

-255 VFQEI
+255 VFKEI

-268 EEEDIDKVR
+268 EEEDIDKVT
-277 VLYVSPSDDDLI
+277 VLYVSPSDDDHI

-297 VKSGDRGSS
+297 LKSNDRGSS
-306 WKTLSNTFH
+306 WKSLSDTFH

-326 NNPNIIYVRIGL
+326 NNPNIIYARIGL

-369 DGGESWKLLDEVTGD
+369 DGGESWKLLEEVTGD

-406 ETFVSKDAGMS
+406 ETFVSKNAGIS

-438 TFGESEA
+438 TFGESES

-459 DNGRTW
+459 DNGKTW

-473 GSEVVDIVTA
+473 GSEVVDLVTSM
-483 LDGTMYATTYNLGI
+483 DGTMYATTYNLGI
-497 FKSIDGGKNWGF
+497 FKSTDGGKNWVF

-522 ATHPENPDT
+522 ATHPEDADT
-531 IFTTTNGGV
+531 LFTTTNGGV

-545 AGESWKLIGGSDL
+545 AGESWELIGGSDL

-563 VGGNCHYHGII
+563 VGGNCHYHGIV
-574 VEKEA
+574 VEKES

-599 TGSENSG
+599 TGSEDNGESWRNS
-606 DTWKASDNG
+606 DDG

-622 SKLIIDPNNN
+622 SKLVIDPNNN
-632 NIFYA
+632 NVFYA
-637 TTQGATEYT
+637 TTQGETEYT

-658 TDRGNNWTQINNGLD
+658 TDRGNNWTQINNGLN
-673 SLETNVLIVDPND
+673 SLETNVLAVDPSD
-686 SETLYLGTDDDG
+686 SDVLYLGTDDDG
-698 VYKSINGGDSW
+698 IYKSINGGENW
-709 KKLNVSSLSKSFGV
+709 KKLIPTASFGV
-723 GDIVVDP
+723 GDIIVDP
-730 QNSDNIYIGT
+730 QNSNNVYMGT

-747 ENRGVL
+747 ESRGVL
-753 GDFGI
+753 GDFGV

-775 KHLGVFSLEISE
+775 NHLGVFSLELSE

-803 ISLDD
+803 INLDG

>member
-1 MIKIVIMSTKFK
+1 MIENSKK
-13 PLLLLLIVFLL
+13 LIVFILFLL
-24 IPACSDGETSSPN
+24 ILSACSSDDSSGPT
-37 LVEISSEDDDEEE
+37 LVEISSDEEDGDYEEEDGDEEE
-50 SEDEEFENNEEEA
+50 EGDEEEN
-63 EDEEREF
+63 DDMDVTEF
-70 EYIAPVLPV
+70 IPPELPD
-79 LPDPPIS
+79 LPDPVLS
-86 SSEWNQVNG
+86 SSKWNQVNG

-104 FKSPD
+104 FKSSD

-124 NLYLVDNKEFTWE
+124 NLYLVNSKTFIWE

-149 VVDASN
+149 VVNTSN

-174 ISKDGGETWDETE
+174 VSKDGGKTWDEAKID
-187 VGGGQ
+187 GSQ

-211 YFPNGEDCEDEEGE
+211 HFPNGEDCEDE

-255 VFQEI
+255 VFKEI

-268 EEEDIDKVR
+268 EEEDIDKVT
-277 VLYVSPSDDDLI
+277 VLYVSPSDDDHI

-297 VKSGDRGSS
+297 LKSNDRGSS
-306 WKTLSNTFH
+306 WESLSDTFH

-326 NNPNIIYVRIGL
+326 NNPNIIYARIGL

-369 DGGESWKLLDEVTGD
+369 DGGESWKLLEEVTGD

-406 ETFVSKDAGMS
+406 ETFVSKDAGIS

-438 TFGESEA
+438 TFGESES

-459 DNGRTW
+459 DNGKTW
-465 IETNTGFV
+465 IESNTGFV
-473 GSEVVDIVTA
+473 GSEVVDLVTS

-497 FKSIDGGKNWGF
+497 FKSTDGGKNWVF

-522 ATHPENPDT
+522 ATHPEDADT
-531 IFTTTNGGV
+531 LFTTTNGGV

-545 AGESWKLIGGSDL
+545 AGKSWELIGGSDL

-563 VGGNCHYHGII
+563 AGGNCHYHGIV

-599 TGSENSG
+599 TGSEDNGESWRNS
-606 DTWKASDNG
+606 DDG

-622 SKLIIDPNNN
+622 SKLIIDPNNSN
-632 NIFYA
+632 VFYA
-637 TTQGATEYT
+637 TTQGETEYT

-658 TDRGNNWTQINNGLD
+658 TDRGNNWTQINNGLN
-673 SLETNVLIVDPND
+673 SLETNVLAVDPND
-686 SETLYLGTDDDG
+686 SDVLYLGTDDDG
-698 VYKSINGGDSW
+698 IYKSINGGENW
-709 KKLNVSSLSKSFGV
+709 EKLIPSASFGV

-730 QNSDNIYIGT
+730 QNSNNVYMGT

-747 ENRGVL
+747 ESRGVL
-753 GDFGI
+753 GDFGV

-775 KHLGVFSLEISE
+775 NHLGVFSLELSE

-803 ISLDD
+803 INLDG

>member
-1 MIKIVIMSTKFK
+1 MIENSKK
-13 PLLLLLIVFLL
+13 LIVFILFLL
-24 IPACSDGETSSPN
+24 ILSGCSSDDSSGPT
-37 LVEISSEDDDEEE
+37 LVEISSDEEDVDYEEEDGDEEE
-50 SEDEEFENNEEEA
+50 DSDEEEN
-63 EDEEREF
+63 DDMDITEF
-70 EYIAPVLPV
+70 IPPELPD
-79 LPDPPIS
+79 LPDPVLS
-86 SSEWNQVNG
+86 SSKWNQVNG

-104 FKSPD
+104 FKSSD

-124 NLYLVDNKEFTWE
+124 NLYLVDSKTFVWE

-149 VVDASN
+149 VVNASN

-174 ISKDGGETWDETE
+174 VSKDGGKTWDEAKID
-187 VGGGQ
+187 GSQ
-192 YSAIAIGS
+192 YSAITIGS

-211 YFPNGEDCEDEEGE
+211 HFPNGEDCEDEEDE

-240 DFGTSWIKSSSIPKG
+240 DFGTSWIKSSPIPKG
-255 VFQEI
+255 VFKEI

-268 EEEDIDKVR
+268 EEEDIDKVT
-277 VLYVSPSDDDLI
+277 VLYVSPSDDDRI

-297 VKSGDRGSS
+297 LKSNDRGSS
-306 WKTLSNTFH
+306 WESLSDTFH

-326 NNPNIIYVRIGL
+326 NNPNIIYARIGL

-347 DNDDPDYE
+347 DNDDADYE

-369 DGGESWKLLDEVTGD
+369 DGGESWKLLEEVTGD

-406 ETFVSKDAGMS
+406 ETFVSKDGGIS

-438 TFGESEA
+438 TFGESES

-459 DNGRTW
+459 DNGKTW
-465 IETNTGFV
+465 IESNTGFV
-473 GSEVVDIVTA
+473 GSEVVDLVTS

-497 FKSIDGGKNWGF
+497 FKSTDGGKNWVF

-522 ATHPENPDT
+522 ATHPEDADT
-531 IFTTTNGGV
+531 LFTTTNGGV

-545 AGESWKLIGGSDL
+545 AGKSWELIGGSDL

-563 VGGNCHYHGII
+563 AGGNCHYHGIV

-599 TGSENSG
+599 TGSEDNGESWRNS
-606 DTWKASDNG
+606 DDG

-622 SKLIIDPNNN
+622 SKLVIDPNNN

-637 TTQGATEYT
+637 TTQGETEYT

-658 TDRGNNWTQINNGLD
+658 TDRGNNWTRINNGLN
-673 SLETNVLIVDPND
+673 SLETNVLAVDPND
-686 SETLYLGTDDDG
+686 SDVLYLGTDDDG
-698 VYKSINGGDSW
+698 IYKSINGGENW
-709 KKLNVSSLSKSFGV
+709 KKLIPTASFGV
-723 GDIVVDP
+723 GDIIVDP
-730 QNSDNIYIGT
+730 QNSNNVYMGT

-747 ENRGVL
+747 ESRGVL
-753 GDFGI
+753 GDFGV

-775 KHLGVFSLEISE
+775 NHLGVFSLELSE

-803 ISLDD
+803 INLDG

>member
-1 MIKIVIMSTKFK
+1 MIENSKK
-13 PLLLLLIVFLL
+13 LIVFILFLL
-24 IPACSDGETSSPN
+24 ILSGCSSDDSSCPT
-37 LVEISSEDDDEEE
+37 LVEISSDEEDMDYEEEDGDEEE
-50 SEDEEFENNEEEA
+50 DSDEEEN
-63 EDEEREF
+63 DDMDITEF
-70 EYIAPVLPV
+70 IPPELPD
-79 LPDPPIS
+79 LPDPVLS
-86 SSEWNQVNG
+86 SSKWNQVNG

-104 FKSPD
+104 FKSSD

-124 NLYLVDNKEFTWE
+124 NLYLVDSKTFVWE

-149 VVDASN
+149 VVNASN

-174 ISKDGGETWDETE
+174 VSKDGGKTWDEAKID
-187 VGGGQ
+187 GSQ
-192 YSAIAIGS
+192 YSAITIGS

-211 YFPNGEDCEDEEGE
+211 HFPNGEDCEDEEDE

-255 VFQEI
+255 VFKEI

-268 EEEDIDKVR
+268 EEEDIDKVT
-277 VLYVSPSDDDLI
+277 VLYVSPSDDDQI

-297 VKSGDRGSS
+297 LKSNNRGSS
-306 WKTLSNTFH
+306 WESLSDTFH

-326 NNPNIIYVRIGL
+326 NNPNIIYARIGL

-347 DNDDPDYE
+347 DNDDADYE

-369 DGGESWKLLDEVTGD
+369 DGGESWKLLEEVTGD

-406 ETFVSKDAGMS
+406 ETFVSKDGGIS

-438 TFGESEA
+438 TFGESES

-459 DNGRTW
+459 DNGKTW
-465 IETNTGFV
+465 IESNTGFV
-473 GSEVVDIVTA
+473 GSEVVDLVTS

-497 FKSIDGGKNWGF
+497 FKSTDGGKNWVF

-522 ATHPENPDT
+522 ATHPEDADT
-531 IFTTTNGGV
+531 LFTTTNGGV

-545 AGESWKLIGGSDL
+545 AGKSWELIGGSDL

-563 VGGNCHYHGII
+563 AGGNCHYHGIV

-599 TGSENSG
+599 TGSEDNGESWRNS
-606 DTWKASDNG
+606 DDG

-622 SKLIIDPNNN
+622 SKLVIDPNNN
-632 NIFYA
+632 NVFYA
-637 TTQGATEYT
+637 TTQGETEYT

-658 TDRGNNWTQINNGLD
+658 TDRGNNWTQINNGLN
-673 SLETNVLIVDPND
+673 SLETNVLAVDPND
-686 SETLYLGTDDDG
+686 SDVLYLGTDDDG
-698 VYKSINGGDSW
+698 IYKSINGGENW
-709 KKLNVSSLSKSFGV
+709 KKLIPTASFGV
-723 GDIVVDP
+723 GDIIVDP
-730 QNSDNIYIGT
+730 QNSNNVYMGT

-747 ENRGVL
+747 ESRGVL
-753 GDFGI
+753 GDFGV

-775 KHLGVFSLEISE
+775 NHLGVFSLELSE

-803 ISLDD
+803 INLDG

>member
-1 MIKIVIMSTKFK
+1 MVKNNNN
-13 PLLLLLIVFLL
+13 LIVLILFFL
-24 IPACSDGETSSPN
+24 IISACSSNDSSGPA
-37 LVEISSEDDDEEE
+37 LVEISSDEEDLDSEKNQEENDDEE
-50 SEDEEFENNEEEA
+50 DANEEENNEEDA
-63 EDEEREF
+63 KF
-70 EYIAPVLPV
+70 IPPKLPY
-79 LPDPPIS
+79 LPDPALS
-86 SSEWNQVNG
+86 SSTWNQVNG

-104 FKSPD
+104 YKSLD

-174 ISKDGGETWDETE
+174 ISKDGGKTWDETK

-192 YSAIAIGS
+192 YSGIAIGM

-225 DDCTPEKNSAIFISN
+225 DDCTPEKKSAIFISN
-240 DFGTSWIKSSSIPKG
+240 DFGGSWTKSSSIPKG
-255 VFQEI
+255 VFKEI

-268 EEEDIDKVR
+268 EEEDIDKVS
-277 VLYVSPSDDDLI
+277 VLYVSPSDDDHI

-297 VKSGDRGSS
+297 LKSNDRGLS
-306 WKTLSNTFH
+306 WESLSDTFH

-326 NNPNIIYVRIGL
+326 NNPDIIYVRIGL

-355 ESVSKYCPGIYKST
+355 ESVSKYCPGVYKST
-369 DGGESWKLLDEVTGD
+369 DGGESWKLLEEATGD

-393 EYNDSEIYSVFGR
+393 EYNDSEIYSVFSR
-406 ETFVSKDAGMS
+406 ETFVSKDTGLS
-417 SDVFLDTKEH
+417 SEIFLNTKEH

-438 TFGESEA
+438 TFGKNES

-473 GSEVVDIVTA
+473 GSEVVDIATA

-514 KNWYGMQL
+514 KSWYGMQL
-522 ATHPENPDT
+522 ATHPEDPDT
-531 IFTTTNGGV
+531 VFTTTSGGV

-558 CDDED
+558 CDDEE

-574 VEKEA
+574 IEKEA

-589 DQYAKEGVGL
+589 DQYSKEGVGL
-599 TGSENSG
+599 TGSE
-606 DTWKASDNG
+606 DNG
-615 FVRDVHV
+615 ESWRNSDDGFIKDVHV
-622 SKLIIDPNNN
+622 SKLIIDPNNS

-637 TTQGATEYT
+637 TTQGETEYT

-658 TDRGNNWTQINNGLD
+658 TDRGNNWTQINNGLN
-673 SLETNVLIVDPND
+673 SLETNVLVVDPND

-698 VYKSINGGDSW
+698 IYKSKNGGENW
-709 KKLNVSSLSKSFGV
+709 EKLIPSASFGV
-723 GDIVVDP
+723 GDIIVDP
-730 QNSDNIYIGT
+730 RNSNNIYVGT

-747 ENRGVL
+747 ESRGVL
-753 GDFGI
+753 GDFGV

-775 KHLGVFSLEISE
+775 NHLGVFSLELSE

-803 ISLDD
+803 ISLDG

>member
-1 MIKIVIMSTKFK
+1 MIENSKK
-13 PLLLLLIVFLL
+13 LIVFILFLL
-24 IPACSDGETSSPN
+24 ILSGCSSDDSSGPT
-37 LVEISSEDDDEEE
+37 LVEISSDEEDVDYEEEHSDEEE
-50 SEDEEFENNEEEA
+50 DSDEEKN
-63 EDEEREF
+63 DDMDITEF
-70 EYIAPVLPV
+70 IPPELPD
-79 LPDPPIS
+79 LPDPVLS
-86 SSEWNQVNG
+86 SSKWNQVNG

-104 FKSPD
+104 FKSSD

-124 NLYLVDNKEFTWE
+124 NLYLVDSKTFVWE

-149 VVDASN
+149 VVNASN

-174 ISKDGGETWDETE
+174 VSKDGGKTWDEAKID
-187 VGGGQ
+187 GSQ

-211 YFPNGEDCEDEEGE
+211 HFPNGEDCEDEEDE

-255 VFQEI
+255 VFKEI

-268 EEEDIDKVR
+268 EEEDIDKVT
-277 VLYVSPSDDDLI
+277 VLYVSPSDDDRI

-297 VKSGDRGSS
+297 LKSNDRGSS
-306 WKTLSNTFH
+306 WESLSDTFH

-347 DNDDPDYE
+347 DNDDADYE

-369 DGGESWKLLDEVTGD
+369 DGGESWKLLEEVTGD

-406 ETFVSKDAGMS
+406 ETFVSKDGGIS

-438 TFGESEA
+438 TFGESES

-459 DNGRTW
+459 DNGKTW
-465 IETNTGFV
+465 IESNTGFV
-473 GSEVVDIVTA
+473 GSEVVDLVTS

-497 FKSIDGGKNWGF
+497 FKSTDGGKNWVF

-522 ATHPENPDT
+522 ATHPEDADT
-531 IFTTTNGGV
+531 LFTTTNGGV

-545 AGESWKLIGGSDL
+545 AGKSWELIGGSDL

-563 VGGNCHYHGII
+563 AGGNCHYHGIV

-599 TGSENSG
+599 TGSEDNGESWRNS
-606 DTWKASDNG
+606 DDG

-622 SKLIIDPNNN
+622 SKLVIDPNNN
-632 NIFYA
+632 NVFYA
-637 TTQGATEYT
+637 TTQGETEYT

-658 TDRGNNWTQINNGLD
+658 TDRGNNWTQINNGLN
-673 SLETNVLIVDPND
+673 SLETNVLAVDPND
-686 SETLYLGTDDDG
+686 SDVLYLGTDDDG
-698 VYKSINGGDSW
+698 IYKSINGGENW
-709 KKLNVSSLSKSFGV
+709 KKLIPTASFGV
-723 GDIVVDP
+723 GDIIVDP
-730 QNSDNIYIGT
+730 QNSNNVYMGT

-747 ENRGVL
+747 ESRGVL
-753 GDFGI
+753 GDFGV

-775 KHLGVFSLEISE
+775 NHLGVFSLELSE

-803 ISLDD
+803 INLDG

>member
-1 MIKIVIMSTKFK
+1 MIKNSNKLI
-13 PLLLLLIVFLL
+13 LLILFFL
-24 IPACSDGETSSPN
+24 IVSACSSNDSSGPE
-37 LVEISSEDDDEEE
+37 LIEISSDEEG
-50 SEDEEFENNEEEA
+50 EEENDNEEGEEENDNEEGEEENDNEEA
-63 EDEEREF
+63 LNFIPPE
-70 EYIAPVLPV
+70 LPD
-79 LPDPPIS
+79 LPDPALS
-86 SSEWNQVNG
+86 SSRWNQVNG

-104 FKSPD
+104 FKSSD

-149 VVDASN
+149 VVDVSN

-255 VFQEI
+255 IFEEI
-260 ELEEGQEL
+260 ELEEGREL
-268 EEEDIDKVR
+268 EEEDIDKVT
-277 VLYVSPSDDDLI
+277 VLYVSPSDDDHI

-297 VKSGDRGSS
+297 LKSTDRGETWRS
-306 WKTLSNTFH
+306 LSDTFH

-326 NNPNIIYVRIGL
+326 NNPDIIYARIGI

-355 ESVSKYCPGIYKST
+355 ESVSKYCPGVYKST
-369 DGGESWKLLDEVTGD
+369 DGGENWKLLEEATGD

-393 EYNDSEIYSVFGR
+393 EYNDSEIYSVFSR
-406 ETFVSKDAGMS
+406 ETFVSKDAGLS
-417 SDVFLDTKEH
+417 SDEFLNTKEH

-438 TFGESEA
+438 TFGESES

-459 DNGRTW
+459 DNGQTW

-514 KNWYGMQL
+514 KSWYGMQL
-522 ATHPENPDT
+522 ATHPEDADT
-531 IFTTTNGGV
+531 VFTTTSGGV

-545 AGESWKLIGGSDL
+545 AGESWRVIGGSDL
-558 CDDED
+558 CDDEEA
-563 VGGNCHYHGII
+563 GGNCHYHGII
-574 VEKEA
+574 IEKEA

-589 DQYAKEGVGL
+589 DQYSKEDVGL
-599 TGSENSG
+599 TGSEDNGES
-606 DTWKASDNG
+606 WRKSDDG

-632 NIFYA
+632 NVFYA

-658 TDRGNNWTQINNGLD
+658 NDRGNSWTQINNGLD
-673 SLETNVLIVDPND
+673 SLETNILTVDPND

-698 VYKSINGGDSW
+698 VYKSTDGGESW
-709 KKLNVSSLSKSFGV
+709 KKLTVSSLSKSFGV
-723 GDIVVDP
+723 GDIIVDP
-730 QNSDNIYIGT
+730 QNSNNIYIGT

-747 ENRGVL
+747 ESRGVL
-753 GDFGI
+753 GDFGV

-763 GGTTWEEFNSGL
+763 GGATWEEFNAGL
-775 KHLGVFSLEISE
+775 NHLGVFSLELSE

-803 ISLDD
+803 ISLDN

>member
-1 MIKIVIMSTKFK
+1 MIENSKK
-13 PLLLLLIVFLL
+13 LIVFILFLL
-24 IPACSDGETSSPN
+24 ILSACSSDDSSGPT
-37 LVEISSEDDDEEE
+37 LVEISSDEEDVDYEEEDGDEEE
-50 SEDEEFENNEEEA
+50 DSDEEEN
-63 EDEEREF
+63 DDMDITEF
-70 EYIAPVLPV
+70 IPPELPD
-79 LPDPPIS
+79 LPDPVLS
-86 SSEWNQVNG
+86 SSKWNQVNG

-104 FKSPD
+104 FKSSD

-124 NLYLVDNKEFTWE
+124 NLYLVDSKTFVWE

-149 VVDASN
+149 VVNASN

-174 ISKDGGETWDETE
+174 VSKDGGKTWDEAKID
-187 VGGGQ
+187 GSQ
-192 YSAIAIGS
+192 YSAITIGS

-211 YFPNGEDCEDEEGE
+211 HFPNGEDCEDEEDE

-255 VFQEI
+255 VFKEI

-268 EEEDIDKVR
+268 EEEDIDKVT
-277 VLYVSPSDDDLI
+277 VLYVSPSDDDQI

-297 VKSGDRGSS
+297 LKSNDRGSS
-306 WKTLSNTFH
+306 WESLSDTFH

-326 NNPNIIYVRIGL
+326 NNPNIIYARIGL

-369 DGGESWKLLDEVTGD
+369 DGGESWKLLEEVTGD

-406 ETFVSKDAGMS
+406 ETFVSKDGGIS

-438 TFGESEA
+438 TFGESES

-459 DNGRTW
+459 DNGKTW
-465 IETNTGFV
+465 IESNTGFV
-473 GSEVVDIVTA
+473 GSEVVDLVTS

-497 FKSIDGGKNWGF
+497 FKSTDGGKNWVF

-522 ATHPENPDT
+522 ATHPEDADT
-531 IFTTTNGGV
+531 LFTTTNGGV

-545 AGESWKLIGGSDL
+545 AGKSWELIGGSDL

-563 VGGNCHYHGII
+563 AGGNCHYHGIV

-599 TGSENSG
+599 TGSEDNGESWRNS
-606 DTWKASDNG
+606 DDG

-622 SKLIIDPNNN
+622 SKLVIDPNNN
-632 NIFYA
+632 NVFYA
-637 TTQGATEYT
+637 TTQGETEYT

-658 TDRGNNWTQINNGLD
+658 TDRGNNWTQINNGLN
-673 SLETNVLIVDPND
+673 SLETNVLAVDPND
-686 SETLYLGTDDDG
+686 SDVLYLGTDDDG
-698 VYKSINGGDSW
+698 IYKSINGGENW
-709 KKLNVSSLSKSFGV
+709 EKLIPSASFGV

-730 QNSDNIYIGT
+730 QNSNNVYMGT

-747 ENRGVL
+747 ESRGVL
-753 GDFGI
+753 GDFGV

-775 KHLGVFSLEISE
+775 NHLGVFSLELSE

-803 ISLDD
+803 INLDG

>member
-1 MIKIVIMSTKFK
+1 MIENSKK
-13 PLLLLLIVFLL
+13 LIVFILFLL
-24 IPACSDGETSSPN
+24 ILSGCSSDDSSGPT
-37 LVEISSEDDDEEE
+37 LVEISSDEEDVDYEEEDSDEEE
-50 SEDEEFENNEEEA
+50 DNDEEEN
-63 EDEEREF
+63 DDIDITEF
-70 EYIAPVLPV
+70 IPPELPD
-79 LPDPPIS
+79 LPDPVLS
-86 SSEWNQVNG
+86 SSKWNQVNG

-104 FKSPD
+104 FKSSD

-124 NLYLVDNKEFTWE
+124 NLYLVDSKTFVWE

-149 VVDASN
+149 VVNASN

-174 ISKDGGETWDETE
+174 VSKDGGKTWDEAKID
-187 VGGGQ
+187 GSQ
-192 YSAIAIGS
+192 YSAITIGS

-211 YFPNGEDCEDEEGE
+211 HFPNGEDCEDEEDE

-255 VFQEI
+255 VFKEI

-268 EEEDIDKVR
+268 EEEDIDKVT
-277 VLYVSPSDDDLI
+277 VLYVSPSDDDRI

-297 VKSGDRGSS
+297 LKSNNRGSS
-306 WKTLSNTFH
+306 WESLSDTFH

-326 NNPNIIYVRIGL
+326 NNPNIIYARIGL

-347 DNDDPDYE
+347 DNDDADYE

-369 DGGESWKLLDEVTGD
+369 DGGESWKLLEEVTGD

-406 ETFVSKDAGMS
+406 ETFVSKDGGIS

-438 TFGESEA
+438 TFGESES

-459 DNGRTW
+459 DNGKTW
-465 IETNTGFV
+465 IESNTGFV
-473 GSEVVDIVTA
+473 GSEVVDLVTS

-497 FKSIDGGKNWGF
+497 FKSTDGGKNWVF

-522 ATHPENPDT
+522 ATHPEDADT
-531 IFTTTNGGV
+531 LFTTTNGGV

-545 AGESWKLIGGSDL
+545 AGKSWELIGGSDL

-563 VGGNCHYHGII
+563 AGGNCHYHGIV

-599 TGSENSG
+599 TGSEDNGESWRNS
-606 DTWKASDNG
+606 DDG

-622 SKLIIDPNNN
+622 SKLVIDPNNN

-637 TTQGATEYT
+637 TTQGETEYT

-658 TDRGNNWTQINNGLD
+658 TDRGNNWTQINNGLN
-673 SLETNVLIVDPND
+673 SLETNVLAVDPND
-686 SETLYLGTDDDG
+686 SDVLYLGTDDDG
-698 VYKSINGGDSW
+698 IYKSINGGENW
-709 KKLNVSSLSKSFGV
+709 KKLIPTASFGV
-723 GDIVVDP
+723 GDIIVDP
-730 QNSDNIYIGT
+730 QNSNNVYMGT

-747 ENRGVL
+747 ESRGVL
-753 GDFGI
+753 GDFGV

-775 KHLGVFSLEISE
+775 NHLGVFSLELSE

-803 ISLDD
+803 INLDG

>member
-1 MIKIVIMSTKFK
+1 MIENSKK
-13 PLLLLLIVFLL
+13 LIVFILFLL
-24 IPACSDGETSSPN
+24 ILSGCSNEDSSGPT
-37 LVEISSEDDDEEE
+37 LVEISSDEEDMDYEEEDGDEEE
-50 SEDEEFENNEEEA
+50 DNDEEEN
-63 EDEEREF
+63 DDMDITEF
-70 EYIAPVLPV
+70 IPPELPD
-79 LPDPPIS
+79 LPDPVLS
-86 SSEWNQVNG
+86 STKWNQVNG

-104 FKSPD
+104 FKSSD

-124 NLYLVDNKEFTWE
+124 NLYLVDSKTFVWE

-149 VVDASN
+149 VVNASN

-174 ISKDGGETWDETE
+174 VSEDGGKTWDEAKID
-187 VGGGQ
+187 GSQ
-192 YSAIAIGS
+192 YSAITIGS

-211 YFPNGEDCEDEEGE
+211 HFPYGEDCEDEEDE

-255 VFQEI
+255 VFKEI

-268 EEEDIDKVR
+268 EEEDIDKVT
-277 VLYVSPSDDDLI
+277 VLYVSPSDDDQI

-297 VKSGDRGSS
+297 LKSNDRGSS
-306 WKTLSNTFH
+306 WESLSDTFH

-326 NNPNIIYVRIGL
+326 NNPNIIYARIGL

-347 DNDDPDYE
+347 DNDDADYE

-369 DGGESWKLLDEVTGD
+369 DGGESWKLLEEVTGD

-406 ETFVSKDAGMS
+406 ETFVSKDGGIS

-438 TFGESEA
+438 TFGESES

-459 DNGRTW
+459 DNGKTW
-465 IETNTGFV
+465 IESNTGFV
-473 GSEVVDIVTA
+473 GSEVVDLVTS

-497 FKSIDGGKNWGF
+497 FKSTDGGKNWVF

-522 ATHPENPDT
+522 ATHPEDADT
-531 IFTTTNGGV
+531 LFTTTNGGV

-545 AGESWKLIGGSDL
+545 AGKSWELIGGSDL

-563 VGGNCHYHGII
+563 AGGNCHYHGIV

-599 TGSENSG
+599 TGSEDNGESWRNS
-606 DTWKASDNG
+606 DDG

-622 SKLIIDPNNN
+622 SKLVIDPNNN

-637 TTQGATEYT
+637 TTQGETEYT

-658 TDRGNNWTQINNGLD
+658 IDRGNNWTQINNGLN
-673 SLETNVLIVDPND
+673 SLETNVLAVDPND
-686 SETLYLGTDDDG
+686 SDVLYLGTDDDG
-698 VYKSINGGDSW
+698 IYKSINGGENW
-709 KKLNVSSLSKSFGV
+709 KKLIPTASFGV
-723 GDIVVDP
+723 GDIIVDP
-730 QNSDNIYIGT
+730 QNSNNVYMGT

-747 ENRGVL
+747 ESRGVL
-753 GDFGI
+753 GDFGV

-775 KHLGVFSLEISE
+775 NHLGVFSLELSE

-803 ISLDD
+803 INLDG

>member
-1 MIKIVIMSTKFK
+1 MIENSKK
-13 PLLLLLIVFLL
+13 LIVFILFLL
-24 IPACSDGETSSPN
+24 ILSGCSSDDSSGPT
-37 LVEISSEDDDEEE
+37 LIEISSDEEDVDYEEEDVDYEEEDSDEEE
-50 SEDEEFENNEEEA
+50 NDDMDITEFIPPE
-63 EDEEREF
+63 
-70 EYIAPVLPV
+70 LPD
-79 LPDPPIS
+79 LPDPVLS
-86 SSEWNQVNG
+86 SSKWNQVNG

-104 FKSPD
+104 FKSSD

-124 NLYLVDNKEFTWE
+124 NLYLVDSKTFVWE

-149 VVDASN
+149 VVNASN

-174 ISKDGGETWDETE
+174 VSKDGGKTWDEAKID
-187 VGGGQ
+187 GSQ
-192 YSAIAIGS
+192 YSAITIGS

-211 YFPNGEDCEDEEGE
+211 HFPNGEDCEDEEDE

-255 VFQEI
+255 VFKEI

-268 EEEDIDKVR
+268 EEEDIDKVT
-277 VLYVSPSDDDLI
+277 VLYVSPSDDDQI

-297 VKSGDRGSS
+297 LKSNDRGSS
-306 WKTLSNTFH
+306 WESLSDTFH

-326 NNPNIIYVRIGL
+326 NNPNIIYARIGL

-347 DNDDPDYE
+347 DNDDADYE

-369 DGGESWKLLDEVTGD
+369 DGGESWKLLEEVTGD

-406 ETFVSKDAGMS
+406 ETFVSKDGGIS

-438 TFGESEA
+438 TFGESES

-459 DNGRTW
+459 DNGKTW
-465 IETNTGFV
+465 IESNTGFV
-473 GSEVVDIVTA
+473 GSEVVDLVTS

-497 FKSIDGGKNWGF
+497 FKSTDGGKNWVF

-522 ATHPENPDT
+522 ATHPEDADT
-531 IFTTTNGGV
+531 LFTTTNGGV

-545 AGESWKLIGGSDL
+545 AGKSWELIGGSDL

-563 VGGNCHYHGII
+563 AGGNCHYHGIV

-599 TGSENSG
+599 TGSEDNGESWRNS
-606 DTWKASDNG
+606 DDG

-622 SKLIIDPNNN
+622 SKLVIDPNNN
-632 NIFYA
+632 NVFYA
-637 TTQGATEYT
+637 TTQGETEYT

-658 TDRGNNWTQINNGLD
+658 TDRGNNWTQINNGLN
-673 SLETNVLIVDPND
+673 SLETNVLAVDPND
-686 SETLYLGTDDDG
+686 SDVLYLGTDDDG
-698 VYKSINGGDSW
+698 IYKSINGGENW
-709 KKLNVSSLSKSFGV
+709 KKLIPTASFGV
-723 GDIVVDP
+723 GDIIVDP
-730 QNSDNIYIGT
+730 QNSNNVYMGT

-747 ENRGVL
+747 ESRGVL
-753 GDFGI
+753 GDFGV

-775 KHLGVFSLEISE
+775 NHLGVFSLELSE

-803 ISLDD
+803 INLDG

>member
-1 MIKIVIMSTKFK
+1 MIENSKK
-13 PLLLLLIVFLL
+13 LIVFILFLL
-24 IPACSDGETSSPN
+24 ILSGCSNDDSSGPT
-37 LVEISSEDDDEEE
+37 LVEISSDEEDMDYEEEDGDEEE
-50 SEDEEFENNEEEA
+50 DSDEEEN
-63 EDEEREF
+63 DDMDITEF
-70 EYIAPVLPV
+70 IPPELPD
-79 LPDPPIS
+79 LPDPVLS
-86 SSEWNQVNG
+86 SSKWNQVNG

-104 FKSPD
+104 FKSSD

-124 NLYLVDNKEFTWE
+124 NLYLVDSKTFVWE

-149 VVDASN
+149 VVNASN

-174 ISKDGGETWDETE
+174 VSKDGGKTWDEAKID
-187 VGGGQ
+187 GSQ
-192 YSAIAIGS
+192 YSAITIGS

-211 YFPNGEDCEDEEGE
+211 HFPNGEDCEDEEDE

-255 VFQEI
+255 VFKEI

-268 EEEDIDKVR
+268 EEEDIDKVT
-277 VLYVSPSDDDLI
+277 VLYVSPSDDDQI

-297 VKSGDRGSS
+297 LKSNDRGSS
-306 WKTLSNTFH
+306 WESLSDTFH

-326 NNPNIIYVRIGL
+326 NNPNIIYARIGL

-347 DNDDPDYE
+347 DNDDADYE

-369 DGGESWKLLDEVTGD
+369 DGGESWKLLEEVTGD

-406 ETFVSKDAGMS
+406 ETFVSKDGGIS

-438 TFGESEA
+438 TFGESES

-459 DNGRTW
+459 DNGKTW
-465 IETNTGFV
+465 IESNTGFV
-473 GSEVVDIVTA
+473 GSEVVDLVTS

-497 FKSIDGGKNWGF
+497 FKSTDGGKNWVF

-522 ATHPENPDT
+522 ATHPEDADT
-531 IFTTTNGGV
+531 LFTTTNGGV

-545 AGESWKLIGGSDL
+545 AGKSWELIGGSDL

-563 VGGNCHYHGII
+563 AGGNCHYHGIV

-599 TGSENSG
+599 TGSEDNGESWRNS
-606 DTWKASDNG
+606 DDG

-622 SKLIIDPNNN
+622 SKLVIDPNNN
-632 NIFYA
+632 NVFYA
-637 TTQGATEYT
+637 TTQGETEYT

-658 TDRGNNWTQINNGLD
+658 TDRGNNWTQINNGLN
-673 SLETNVLIVDPND
+673 SLETNVLAVDPND
-686 SETLYLGTDDDG
+686 SDVLYLGTDDDG
-698 VYKSINGGDSW
+698 IYKSINGGENW
-709 KKLNVSSLSKSFGV
+709 KKLIPTASFGV
-723 GDIVVDP
+723 GDIIVDP
-730 QNSDNIYIGT
+730 QNSNNVYMGT

-747 ENRGVL
+747 ESRGVL
-753 GDFGI
+753 GDFGV

-775 KHLGVFSLEISE
+775 NHLGVFSLELSE

-803 ISLDD
+803 INLDG

>member
-1 MIKIVIMSTKFK
+1 MIENSKK
-13 PLLLLLIVFLL
+13 LIVFILFLL
-24 IPACSDGETSSPN
+24 ILSGCSSDDSSGPT
-37 LVEISSEDDDEEE
+37 LVEISSDEEDVDYEEEDGDEEE
-50 SEDEEFENNEEEA
+50 DSDEEEN
-63 EDEEREF
+63 DDMDITEF
-70 EYIAPVLPV
+70 IPPELPD
-79 LPDPPIS
+79 LPDPVLS
-86 SSEWNQVNG
+86 SSKWNQVNG

-104 FKSPD
+104 FKSSD

-124 NLYLVDNKEFTWE
+124 NLYLVDSKTFVWE

-149 VVDASN
+149 VVNASN

-174 ISKDGGETWDETE
+174 VSKDGGKTWDEAKID
-187 VGGGQ
+187 GSQ
-192 YSAIAIGS
+192 YSAITIGS

-211 YFPNGEDCEDEEGE
+211 HFPNGEDCEDEEDE

-255 VFQEI
+255 VFKEI

-268 EEEDIDKVR
+268 EEEDIDKVT
-277 VLYVSPSDDDLI
+277 VLYVSPSDDDHI

-297 VKSGDRGSS
+297 LKSNDRGSS
-306 WKTLSNTFH
+306 WESLSDTFH

-326 NNPNIIYVRIGL
+326 NNPNIIYARIGL

-347 DNDDPDYE
+347 DNDDADYE

-369 DGGESWKLLDEVTGD
+369 DGGESWKLLEEVTGD

-406 ETFVSKDAGMS
+406 ETFVSKDGGIS

-438 TFGESEA
+438 TFGESES

-459 DNGRTW
+459 DNGKTW

-473 GSEVVDIVTA
+473 GSEVVDLVTS

-497 FKSIDGGKNWGF
+497 FKSTDGGKNWVF

-522 ATHPENPDT
+522 ATHPEDADT
-531 IFTTTNGGV
+531 LFTTTNGGV

-545 AGESWKLIGGSDL
+545 AGKSWELIGGSDL

-563 VGGNCHYHGII
+563 AGGNCHYHGIV

-599 TGSENSG
+599 TGSEDNGESWRNS
-606 DTWKASDNG
+606 DDG

-622 SKLIIDPNNN
+622 SKLVIDPNNN
-632 NIFYA
+632 NVFYA
-637 TTQGATEYT
+637 TTQGETEYT

-658 TDRGNNWTQINNGLD
+658 TDRGNNWTQINNGLN
-673 SLETNVLIVDPND
+673 SLETNVLAVDPND
-686 SETLYLGTDDDG
+686 SDVLYLGTDDDG
-698 VYKSINGGDSW
+698 IYKSINGGENW
-709 KKLNVSSLSKSFGV
+709 EKLIPSASFGV

-730 QNSDNIYIGT
+730 QNSNNVYMGT

-747 ENRGVL
+747 ESRGVL
-753 GDFGI
+753 GDFGV

-775 KHLGVFSLEISE
+775 NHLGVFSLELSE

-803 ISLDD
+803 INLDG

>member
-1 MIKIVIMSTKFK
+1 MIENSKK
-13 PLLLLLIVFLL
+13 LIVFILFLL
-24 IPACSDGETSSPN
+24 ILSGCSSDDSSGPT
-37 LVEISSEDDDEEE
+37 LVEISSDEEDVDYEEEDSDEEE
-50 SEDEEFENNEEEA
+50 DNDEEEN
-63 EDEEREF
+63 DDMDITEF
-70 EYIAPVLPV
+70 IPPELPD
-79 LPDPPIS
+79 LPDPVLS
-86 SSEWNQVNG
+86 SSKWNQVNG

-104 FKSPD
+104 FKSSD

-124 NLYLVDNKEFTWE
+124 NLYLVDSKTFVWE

-149 VVDASN
+149 VVNASN

-174 ISKDGGETWDETE
+174 VSKDGGKTWDEAKID
-187 VGGGQ
+187 GSQ
-192 YSAIAIGS
+192 YSAITIGS

-211 YFPNGEDCEDEEGE
+211 HFPNGEDCEDEEDE

-255 VFQEI
+255 VFKEI

-268 EEEDIDKVR
+268 EEEDIDKVT
-277 VLYVSPSDDDLI
+277 VLYVSPSDDDQI

-297 VKSGDRGSS
+297 LKSNDRGSS
-306 WKTLSNTFH
+306 WESLSDTFH

-326 NNPNIIYVRIGL
+326 NNPNIIYARIGL

-347 DNDDPDYE
+347 DNDDADYE

-369 DGGESWKLLDEVTGD
+369 DGGESWKLLEEVTGD

-406 ETFVSKDAGMS
+406 ETFVSKDGGIS

-438 TFGESEA
+438 TFGESES

-459 DNGRTW
+459 DNGKTW
-465 IETNTGFV
+465 IESNTGFV
-473 GSEVVDIVTA
+473 GSEVVDLVTS

-497 FKSIDGGKNWGF
+497 FKSTDGGKNWVF

-522 ATHPENPDT
+522 ATHPEDADT
-531 IFTTTNGGV
+531 LFTTTNGGV

-545 AGESWKLIGGSDL
+545 AGKSWELIGGSDL

-563 VGGNCHYHGII
+563 AGGNCHYHGIV

-599 TGSENSG
+599 TGSEDNGESWRNS
-606 DTWKASDNG
+606 DDG

-622 SKLIIDPNNN
+622 SKLVIDPNNN
-632 NIFYA
+632 NVFYA
-637 TTQGATEYT
+637 TTQGETEYT

-658 TDRGNNWTQINNGLD
+658 TDRGNNWTQINNGLN
-673 SLETNVLIVDPND
+673 SLETNVLAVDPND
-686 SETLYLGTDDDG
+686 SDVLYLGTDDDG
-698 VYKSINGGDSW
+698 IYKSINGGENW
-709 KKLNVSSLSKSFGV
+709 EKLIPSASFGV

-730 QNSDNIYIGT
+730 QNSNNVYMGT

-747 ENRGVL
+747 ESRGVL
-753 GDFGI
+753 GDFGV

-775 KHLGVFSLEISE
+775 NHLGVFSLELSE

-803 ISLDD
+803 INLDG

>member
-1 MIKIVIMSTKFK
+1 MIKNSNKLI
-13 PLLLLLIVFLL
+13 LLILFFL
-24 IPACSDGETSSPN
+24 IVSACSSNDSSGPE
-37 LVEISSEDDDEEE
+37 LIEISSDEEG
-50 SEDEEFENNEEEA
+50 EEENDNEEGEEENDNEEGEEENDNEEA
-63 EDEEREF
+63 LNFIPPE
-70 EYIAPVLPV
+70 LPD
-79 LPDPPIS
+79 LPDPALS
-86 SSEWNQVNG
+86 SSRWNQVNG

-104 FKSPD
+104 FKSSD

-192 YSAIAIGS
+192 YSAIAIGA

-211 YFPNGEDCEDEEGE
+211 IFPNGEDCEDEEGE

-255 VFQEI
+255 IFEEI
-260 ELEEGQEL
+260 ELEEGREL
-268 EEEDIDKVR
+268 EEEDIDKVT
-277 VLYVSPSDDDLI
+277 VLYVSPSDDDHI

-297 VKSGDRGSS
+297 LKSTDRGETWRS
-306 WKTLSNTFH
+306 LSDTFH

-326 NNPNIIYVRIGL
+326 NNPDIIYARIGI

-355 ESVSKYCPGIYKST
+355 ESVSKYCPGVYKST
-369 DGGESWKLLDEVTGD
+369 DGGENWKLLEEATGD

-393 EYNDSEIYSVFGR
+393 EYNDSEIYSVFSR
-406 ETFVSKDAGMS
+406 ETFVSKDAGLS
-417 SDVFLDTKEH
+417 SDEFLNTKEH

-438 TFGESEA
+438 TFGESES

-459 DNGRTW
+459 DNGQTW

-514 KNWYGMQL
+514 KSWYGMQL
-522 ATHPENPDT
+522 ATHPEDADT
-531 IFTTTNGGV
+531 VFTTTSGGV

-545 AGESWKLIGGSDL
+545 AGESWRVIGGSDL
-558 CDDED
+558 CDDEEA
-563 VGGNCHYHGII
+563 GGNCHYHGII
-574 VEKEA
+574 IEKEA

-589 DQYAKEGVGL
+589 DQYSKEDVGL
-599 TGSENSG
+599 TGSEDNGES
-606 DTWKASDNG
+606 WRKSDDG

-632 NIFYA
+632 NVFYA

-658 TDRGNNWTQINNGLD
+658 NDRGNSWTQINNGLD
-673 SLETNVLIVDPND
+673 SLETNILTVDPND

-698 VYKSINGGDSW
+698 VYKSTDGGESW
-709 KKLNVSSLSKSFGV
+709 KKLTVSSLSKSFGV
-723 GDIVVDP
+723 GDIIVDP
-730 QNSDNIYIGT
+730 QNSNNIYIGT

-747 ENRGVL
+747 ESRGVL
-753 GDFGI
+753 GDFGV

-763 GGTTWEEFNSGL
+763 GGATWEEFNVGL
-775 KHLGVFSLEISE
+775 NHLGVFSLELSE

-803 ISLDD
+803 ISLDN

>member
-1 MIKIVIMSTKFK
+1 MIKNNNKLI
-13 PLLLLLIVFLL
+13 LLILFFL
-24 IPACSDGETSSPN
+24 IVSACSSNDSSGPE
-37 LVEISSEDDDEEE
+37 LIEMSSDEEGEEE
-50 SEDEEFENNEEEA
+50 SDNEEGEEESDNEEEN
-63 EDEEREF
+63 DSEEALNFIPPE
-70 EYIAPVLPV
+70 LPD
-79 LPDPPIS
+79 LPDPALS
-86 SSEWNQVNG
+86 SSRWNQVNG

-104 FKSPD
+104 FKSSD

-149 VVDASN
+149 VVDVSN

-192 YSAIAIGS
+192 YSAIAIGT

-211 YFPNGEDCEDEEGE
+211 IFPNGEDCEDEEGE

-255 VFQEI
+255 IFEEI
-260 ELEEGQEL
+260 ELEEGREL
-268 EEEDIDKVR
+268 EEEDIDKVT
-277 VLYVSPSDDDLI
+277 VLYVSPSDDDHI

-297 VKSGDRGSS
+297 LKSTDRGETWRS
-306 WKTLSNTFH
+306 LSDTFH

-326 NNPNIIYVRIGL
+326 NNPDIIYARIGI

-355 ESVSKYCPGIYKST
+355 ESVSKYCPGVYKST
-369 DGGESWKLLDEVTGD
+369 DGGENWKLLEEATGD

-393 EYNDSEIYSVFGR
+393 EYNDSEIYSVFSR
-406 ETFVSKDAGMS
+406 ETFVSKDAGLS
-417 SDVFLDTKEH
+417 SDEFLNTKEH

-438 TFGESEA
+438 TFGESES

-459 DNGRTW
+459 DNGQTW

-514 KNWYGMQL
+514 KSWYGMQL
-522 ATHPENPDT
+522 ATHPEDADT
-531 IFTTTNGGV
+531 VFTTTSGGV

-545 AGESWKLIGGSDL
+545 AGESWRVIGGSDL
-558 CDDED
+558 CDDEEA
-563 VGGNCHYHGII
+563 GGNCHYHGII
-574 VEKEA
+574 IEKEA

-589 DQYAKEGVGL
+589 DQYSKEDVGL
-599 TGSENSG
+599 TGSEDNGESWRNS
-606 DTWKASDNG
+606 DDG

-632 NIFYA
+632 NVFYA

-658 TDRGNNWTQINNGLD
+658 NDRGNSWTQINNGLD
-673 SLETNVLIVDPND
+673 SLETNILTVDPND

-698 VYKSINGGDSW
+698 VYKSTDGGESW
-709 KKLNVSSLSKSFGV
+709 KKLTVSSLSKSFGV
-723 GDIVVDP
+723 GDIIVDP
-730 QNSDNIYIGT
+730 QNSNNIYIGT

-747 ENRGVL
+747 ESRGVL
-753 GDFGI
+753 GDFGV

-763 GGTTWEEFNSGL
+763 GGATWEEFNVGL
-775 KHLGVFSLEISE
+775 NHLGVFSLELSE

-803 ISLDD
+803 ISLDN

>member
-1 MIKIVIMSTKFK
+1 MIENSKK
-13 PLLLLLIVFLL
+13 LIIFILFLL
-24 IPACSDGETSSPN
+24 ILSGCSSDDSSGPT
-37 LVEISSEDDDEEE
+37 LVEISSDEEDVDYEEEDGDEEE
-50 SEDEEFENNEEEA
+50 DSDEEEN
-63 EDEEREF
+63 DDMDITEF
-70 EYIAPVLPV
+70 IPPELPD
-79 LPDPPIS
+79 LPDPVLS
-86 SSEWNQVNG
+86 SSKWNQVNG

-104 FKSPD
+104 FKSSD

-124 NLYLVDNKEFTWE
+124 NLYLVDSKTFIWE

-149 VVDASN
+149 VVNASN

-174 ISKDGGETWDETE
+174 VSKDGGKTWDEAKID
-187 VGGGQ
+187 GSQ
-192 YSAIAIGS
+192 YSAITIGS

-211 YFPNGEDCEDEEGE
+211 HFPNGEDCEDEEDE

-255 VFQEI
+255 VFKEI

-268 EEEDIDKVR
+268 EEEDIDKVT
-277 VLYVSPSDDDLI
+277 VLYVSPSDDDQI

-297 VKSGDRGSS
+297 LKSNDRGSS
-306 WKTLSNTFH
+306 WESLSDTFH

-326 NNPNIIYVRIGL
+326 NNPNIIYARIGL

-369 DGGESWKLLDEVTGD
+369 DGGESWKLLEEVTGD

-406 ETFVSKDAGMS
+406 ETFVSKDGGIS

-438 TFGESEA
+438 TFGESES

-459 DNGRTW
+459 DNGKTW
-465 IETNTGFV
+465 IESNTGFV
-473 GSEVVDIVTA
+473 GSEVVDLVTS

-497 FKSIDGGKNWGF
+497 FKSTDGGKNWVF

-522 ATHPENPDT
+522 ATHPEDADT
-531 IFTTTNGGV
+531 LFTTTNGGV

-545 AGESWKLIGGSDL
+545 AGKSWELIGGSDL

-563 VGGNCHYHGII
+563 AGGNCHYHGIV

-599 TGSENSG
+599 TGSEDNGESWRNS
-606 DTWKASDNG
+606 DDG

-622 SKLIIDPNNN
+622 SKLIIDPNNSN
-632 NIFYA
+632 VFYA
-637 TTQGATEYT
+637 TTQGETEYT

-658 TDRGNNWTQINNGLD
+658 TDRGNNWTQINNGLN
-673 SLETNVLIVDPND
+673 SLETNVLAVDPND
-686 SETLYLGTDDDG
+686 SDVLYLGTDDDG
-698 VYKSINGGDSW
+698 IYKSINGGENW
-709 KKLNVSSLSKSFGV
+709 EKLIPSASFGV

-730 QNSDNIYIGT
+730 QNSDNVYMGT

-747 ENRGVL
+747 ESRGVL
-753 GDFGI
+753 GDFGV

-775 KHLGVFSLEISE
+775 NHLGVFSLELSE

-803 ISLDD
+803 INLDG

>member
-1 MIKIVIMSTKFK
+1 MIKNSNKLI
-13 PLLLLLIVFLL
+13 LLILFFL
-24 IPACSDGETSSPN
+24 IVSACSSNDSSGPE
-37 LVEISSEDDDEEE
+37 LIEISSDEEG
-50 SEDEEFENNEEEA
+50 EEENDNEEALNFIPPE
-63 EDEEREF
+63 
-70 EYIAPVLPV
+70 LPD
-79 LPDPPIS
+79 LPDPALS
-86 SSEWNQVNG
+86 SSRWNQVNG

-104 FKSPD
+104 FKSSN

-149 VVDASN
+149 VVDVSN

-192 YSAIAIGS
+192 YSAIAIGT

-211 YFPNGEDCEDEEGE
+211 IFPNGEDCEDEEGE

-255 VFQEI
+255 IFEEI
-260 ELEEGQEL
+260 ELEEGREL
-268 EEEDIDKVR
+268 EEEDIDKVT
-277 VLYVSPSDDDLI
+277 VLYVSPSDDDHI

-297 VKSGDRGSS
+297 LKSTDRGETWRS
-306 WKTLSNTFH
+306 LSDTFH

-326 NNPNIIYVRIGL
+326 NNPDIIYARIGI

-355 ESVSKYCPGIYKST
+355 ESVSKYCPGVYKST
-369 DGGESWKLLDEVTGD
+369 DGGENWKLLEEATGD

-393 EYNDSEIYSVFGR
+393 EYNDSEIYSVFSR
-406 ETFVSKDAGMS
+406 ETFVSKDAGLS
-417 SDVFLDTKEH
+417 SDEFLNTKEH

-438 TFGESEA
+438 TFGESES

-459 DNGRTW
+459 DNGKTW
-465 IETNTGFV
+465 IESNTGFV
-473 GSEVVDIVTA
+473 GSEVVDLVTS

-497 FKSIDGGKNWGF
+497 FKSTDGGKNWVF

-522 ATHPENPDT
+522 ATHPEDADT
-531 IFTTTNGGV
+531 LFTTTNGGV

-545 AGESWKLIGGSDL
+545 AGKSWELIGGSDL

-563 VGGNCHYHGII
+563 AGGNCHYHGIV

-599 TGSENSG
+599 TGSEDNGESWRNS
-606 DTWKASDNG
+606 DDG

-622 SKLIIDPNNN
+622 SKLVIDPNNN
-632 NIFYA
+632 NVFYA
-637 TTQGATEYT
+637 TTQGETEYT

-658 TDRGNNWTQINNGLD
+658 IDRGNNWTQINNGLN
-673 SLETNVLIVDPND
+673 SLETNVLAVDPND
-686 SETLYLGTDDDG
+686 SDVLYLGTDDDG
-698 VYKSINGGDSW
+698 IYKSINGGENW
-709 KKLNVSSLSKSFGV
+709 KKLIPTASFGV
-723 GDIVVDP
+723 GDIIVDP
-730 QNSDNIYIGT
+730 QNSNNVYMGT

-747 ENRGVL
+747 ESRGVL
-753 GDFGI
+753 GDFGV

-775 KHLGVFSLEISE
+775 NHLGVFSLELSE

-803 ISLDD
+803 INLDG

>member
-1 MIKIVIMSTKFK
+1 MIENSKK
-13 PLLLLLIVFLL
+13 LIIFILFLL
-24 IPACSDGETSSPN
+24 ILSACSSDDSSGPT
-37 LVEISSEDDDEEE
+37 LVEISSDEEDGDYEEEDGDEEE
-50 SEDEEFENNEEEA
+50 EGDEEEN
-63 EDEEREF
+63 DDMDVTEF
-70 EYIAPVLPV
+70 IPPELPD
-79 LPDPPIS
+79 LPDPVLS
-86 SSEWNQVNG
+86 SSKWNQVNG

-104 FKSPD
+104 FKSSD

-124 NLYLVDNKEFTWE
+124 NLYLVDSKTFTWE

-149 VVDASN
+149 VVNASN

-174 ISKDGGETWDETE
+174 VSKDGGKTWDEAKID
-187 VGGGQ
+187 GSQ

-255 VFQEI
+255 VFKEI

-268 EEEDIDKVR
+268 EEEDIDKVT
-277 VLYVSPSDDDLI
+277 VLYVSPSDDDHI

-297 VKSGDRGSS
+297 LKSNDRGSS
-306 WKTLSNTFH
+306 WKSLSDTFH

-326 NNPNIIYVRIGL
+326 NNPNIIYARIGL

-347 DNDDPDYE
+347 DNDDADYE

-369 DGGESWKLLDEVTGD
+369 DGGESWKLLEEVTGD

-406 ETFVSKDAGMS
+406 ETFVSKDAGIS

-438 TFGESEA
+438 TFGESES

-459 DNGRTW
+459 DNGKTW

-473 GSEVVDIVTA
+473 GSEVVDLVTA

-497 FKSIDGGKNWGF
+497 FKSTDGGKNWVF

-522 ATHPENPDT
+522 ATHPEDADT
-531 IFTTTNGGV
+531 LFTTTNGGV

-545 AGESWKLIGGSDL
+545 AGESWELIGGSDL

-563 VGGNCHYHGII
+563 VGGNCHYHGIV
-574 VEKEA
+574 VEEEA

-599 TGSENSG
+599 TGSEDNGESWRNS
-606 DTWKASDNG
+606 DDG

-622 SKLIIDPNNN
+622 SKLIIDPNNSN
-632 NIFYA
+632 VFYA
-637 TTQGATEYT
+637 TTQGETEYT

-658 TDRGNNWTQINNGLD
+658 TDRGNNWTQINNGLN
-673 SLETNVLIVDPND
+673 SLETNVLAVDPND
-686 SETLYLGTDDDG
+686 SDILYLGTDDDG
-698 VYKSINGGDSW
+698 IYKSINGGENW
-709 KKLNVSSLSKSFGV
+709 EKLIPSASFGV
-723 GDIVVDP
+723 GDIIVDP
-730 QNSDNIYIGT
+730 QNSNNVYMGT

-747 ENRGVL
+747 ESRGVL
-753 GDFGI
+753 GDFGV

-775 KHLGVFSLEISE
+775 NHLGVFSLELSE

-803 ISLDD
+803 INLDG

>member
-1 MIKIVIMSTKFK
+1 MIKNSNKLI
-13 PLLLLLIVFLL
+13 LLILFFL
-24 IPACSDGETSSPN
+24 IVSACSSNDSSGPE
-37 LVEISSEDDDEEE
+37 LIEISSDEEG
-50 SEDEEFENNEEEA
+50 EEENDNEEGEEENDNEEGEEENDNEEA
-63 EDEEREF
+63 LNFIPPE
-70 EYIAPVLPV
+70 LPD
-79 LPDPPIS
+79 LPDPALS
-86 SSEWNQVNG
+86 SSRWNQVNG

-104 FKSPD
+104 FKSSD

-149 VVDASN
+149 VVDVSN

-192 YSAIAIGS
+192 YSAIAIGT

-211 YFPNGEDCEDEEGE
+211 IFPNGEDCEDEEGE

-255 VFQEI
+255 IFEEI
-260 ELEEGQEL
+260 ELEEGREL
-268 EEEDIDKVR
+268 EEEDIDKVT
-277 VLYVSPSDDDLI
+277 VLYVSPSDDDHI

-297 VKSGDRGSS
+297 LKSTDRGETWRS
-306 WKTLSNTFH
+306 LSDTFH

-326 NNPNIIYVRIGL
+326 NNPDIIYARIGI

-355 ESVSKYCPGIYKST
+355 ESVSKYCPGVYKST
-369 DGGESWKLLDEVTGD
+369 DGGENWKLLEEATGD

-393 EYNDSEIYSVFGR
+393 EYNDSEIYSVFSR
-406 ETFVSKDAGMS
+406 ETFVSKDAGLS
-417 SDVFLDTKEH
+417 SDEFLNTKEH

-438 TFGESEA
+438 TFGESES

-459 DNGRTW
+459 DNGQTW

-514 KNWYGMQL
+514 KSWYGMQL
-522 ATHPENPDT
+522 ATHPEDADT
-531 IFTTTNGGV
+531 VFTTTSGGV

-545 AGESWKLIGGSDL
+545 AGESWRVIGGSDL
-558 CDDED
+558 CDDEEA
-563 VGGNCHYHGII
+563 GGNCHYHGII
-574 VEKEA
+574 IEKEA

-589 DQYAKEGVGL
+589 DQYSKEDVGL
-599 TGSENSG
+599 TGSEDNGES
-606 DTWKASDNG
+606 WRKSDDG

-632 NIFYA
+632 NVFYA

-658 TDRGNNWTQINNGLD
+658 NDRGNSWTQINNGLD
-673 SLETNVLIVDPND
+673 SLETNILTVDPND

-698 VYKSINGGDSW
+698 VYKSTDGGESW
-709 KKLNVSSLSKSFGV
+709 KKLNVSSIPKSFGV
-723 GDIVVDP
+723 GDIIVDP
-730 QNSDNIYIGT
+730 QNSNNIYIGT

-747 ENRGVL
+747 ESRGVL

-775 KHLGVFSLEISE
+775 KHLGVFSLELSE

-803 ISLDD
+803 ISLED